1 MAVYKPSNCIPFM
14 DALDLTKPQDISC
27 ELNTSNMNIVGYKLK
42 VLDSQNTVIF
52 EGSKFTPLN
61 DKSIRSYNNTGVNGT
76 VLTLPL
82 IVTDESL
89 MNENTILF
97 KGVET
102 AGQDNSLYESY
113 KIPKKDGEDVLP
125 DKLSAI
131 NNSLYYRWYTR
142 VTYDDVSREVYDE
155 ATVNGGLYYL
165 YATYA
170 ADENAEP
177 YNKTYEQAVA
187 NEYYYC
193 ENYIEISPKPEF
205 DVAWHRFYYIN
216 SDGELK
222 LVDNETAYNNASQI
236 YAREQLFDSKKK
248 SATSWNIAKSGQNN
262 FYSLEQYHCEQNKG
276 VFAPETY
283 YTLDKYGAPK
293 LLTEETFNSAK
304 VVYVKITD
312 INYNY
317 DVVNDY
323 LYYRPLIQGD
333 YNDLKDDDIVYV
345 PRYIFVGDIEPS
357 VYYSSVL
364 RVYDK
369 NYDFVNAIESGA
381 QVPNYISVVENG
393 NYYVLPKFGKFKLI
407 TEIPFGYKE
416 MISDVNSS
424 NRYLYTLIGNGGVE
438 FDKDGKPISGFYKNI
453 EGEIITGFYNGAPN
467 QPYKW
472 QISLAQGEYDIT
484 PDKLGSKWYDMT
496 ITTGKVIGSTADRI
510 QGLYSEEIYK
520 DYYIQ
525 LHKVDSKISEMVGN
539 RVRISSYDHTFGYVY
554 PVEGGFPE
562 DVITKGINEK
572 VPNYFSIY
580 KWPNDPD
587 VVAAARKVDYVTD
600 GHSVDVDI
608 KGIKIVDGSGFSSG
622 SATDTYRKQVYNG
635 KIVASDISPSLYAAL
650 SNGEPGAWA
659 LSATTLL
666 IKDEKDKSGQ
676 YSKYNGV
683 YKMVSVDY
691 DESANHTTIQWQRT
705 AEADTVADM
714 LGRVFYI
721 SHGKMAGTNYEN
733 TLEAGDEI
741 NSTPIQ
747 FKVEQP
753 IEIYPEPDN
762 NNVGYYDGLHQDVE
776 FRKHFSP
783 IFKTTKDQIF
793 IRPFVGV
800 NAGMRFTYKNNAGCF
815 NIEDLDNKIWCITPP
830 KDEFSETAALK
841 PGDDYTITSYFKV
854 SDENPFYGYSTPT
867 IDLIIKNSTG
877 SFDSSGAEIVSDRRL
892 KVDAIY
898 SQLQNITWKNYRW
911 TLYNNTDGYVVSQTD
926 TIYTG
931 DFERE
936 FAGLENGSYYTITLE
951 VETEAGD
958 YLSVSK
964 QVLVKVGVVH
974 KIGLQSA
981 FDCGLQAIKFSF
993 IREGIITPTPQISDS
1008 ILYGEGNGTDDK
1020 TQFMKIT
1027 DNIEDRNYGVKY
1039 DFILLSSMIQEDL
1052 QGPTDNSITIN
1063 SQHILGNYF
1072 EGDIMDVIVGISE
1085 QEGRKMRQRITID
1098 AGYDTKNDNGY
1109 YIENPDR
1116 NRMFVNVYTEA
1127 YEGGGWNVKSIKGP
1141 IPVEFYNED
1150 GETPY
1155 ITDVENG
1162 LYMWR
1167 KKKPVLLAYNV
1178 DGTVK
1183 DGYDYLVISGP
1194 DSSDRNLR
1202 YLLPPTYEYNVFQ
1215 EQLNEEKYIDE
1226 SDKEKSV
1233 LNPLTKSKSWTAD
1246 DVLMQAVWVDN
1257 QVTPHKQIDND
1268 DDSYV
1273 GVLHLDKPTV
1283 WADKNSDNSSDLYWQ
1298 DFKTNSF
1305 RKQVYVNENQNHSGR
1320 QDFAMRR
1327 FTFNI
1332 TVDNLDPMISRNEM
1346 QISAKCFVKTIE
1358 DNDKVWQKGVVVYVD
1373 NTKRKAKLNGNILM
1387 IYPYD
1392 EVK

>member
-52 EGSKFTPLN
+52 EGSKFMPLN

-102 AGQDNSLYESY
+102 ANDTYSLYESY
-113 KIPKKDGEDVLP
+113 KIPEGVNVLP

-142 VTYDDVSREVYDE
+142 VTYDDVSREVYDK
-155 ATVNGGLYYL
+155 ATANGGLYYL
-165 YATYA
+165 YATYNV
-170 ADENAEP
+170 DENAEP
-177 YNKTYEQAVA
+177 YKKTYEQAVA

-205 DVAWHRFYYIN
+205 SVAWHRFYYIN
-216 SDGELK
+216 SDGKLT
-222 LVDNETAYNNASQI
+222 LVDNETAYNNASQV

-262 FYSLEQYHCEQNKG
+262 FYSLEQYHCERKNSFTEGK
-276 VFAPETY
+276 Y
-283 YTLDKYGAPK
+283 YTLDENGVPK
-293 LLTEETFNSAK
+293 LLTEETFNKAK

-323 LYYRPLIQGD
+323 LYYRPLTQD
-333 YNDLKDDDIVYV
+333 VYSNLKDEDIVYI
-345 PRYIFVGDIEPS
+345 PRYIFVGNIEPS

-364 RVYDK
+364 KVYDK
-369 NYDFVNAIESGA
+369 KYDFVNAIESGA

-393 NYYVLPKFGKFKLI
+393 NYYVSPNFGKFKLI
-407 TEIPFGYKE
+407 TEIPFGYE
-416 MISDVNSS
+416 QMINGIDNFLFVRN
-424 NRYLYTLIGNGGVE
+424 NGENLYFKKVE
-438 FDKDGKPISGFYKNI
+438 ENKN
-453 EGEIITGFYNGAPN
+453 EPITGFYNGAPN

-472 QISLAQGEYDIT
+472 QISLAQGEYDIA
-484 PDKLGSKWYDMT
+484 PNNLGSKWYDMT

-608 KGIKIVDGSGFSSG
+608 KGIKIIDGSGFSSG
-622 SATDTYRKQVYNG
+622 SDTDTYRKQVYNG

-650 SNGEPGAWA
+650 NNGELGAWA

-762 NNVGYYDGLHQDVE
+762 NNVGYYDDLHQDVE

-800 NAGMRFTYKNNAGCF
+800 NVGMRFTYKNNAGYF
-815 NIEDLDNKIWCITPP
+815 NIETLDNKIWCITPP
-830 KDEFSETAALK
+830 EKKFDETTALK

-854 SDENPFYGYSTPT
+854 SDENPFYGYNTPT

-931 DFERE
+931 GFESE

-964 QVLVKVGVVH
+964 QVLVKVGVVN
-974 KIGLQSA
+974 KIGLQSE

-1008 ILYGEGNGTDDK
+1008 ILYGEGNEIDDK

-1039 DFILLSSMIQEDL
+1039 DPILLSSMIQEDL

-1085 QEGRKMRQRITID
+1085 QEGRKIRQRITID

-1150 GETPY
+1150 GETQY
-1155 ITDVENG
+1155 ITDESEEKNG
-1162 LYMWR
+1162 LYIWR
-1167 KKKPVLLAYNV
+1167 KKKPILLAYNAN
-1178 DGTVK
+1178 GTVK
-1183 DGYDYLVISGP
+1183 DKYDYLVISGP
-1194 DSSDRNLR
+1194 DSKKRNLR

-1215 EQLNEEKYIDE
+1215 STLNEEEYDG
-1226 SDKEKSV
+1226 KSV
-1233 LNPLTKSKSWTAD
+1233 LNPLTTSSTAGK
-1246 DVLMQAVWVDN
+1246 MQAVWIDN
-1257 QVTPHKQIDND
+1257 RVTPHKQINDDDDD

-1273 GVLHLDKPTV
+1273 GVLHLDEPTV
-1283 WADKNSDNSSDLYWQ
+1283 WADKNSDNSSDLHWQ
-1298 DFKTNSF
+1298 DLKDYSF
-1305 RKQVYVNENQNHSGR
+1305 QKQVYVNENQNHSGR

-1346 QISAKCFVKTIE
+1346 QISAKCFVKEIE
-1358 DNDKVWQKGVVVYVD
+1358 DVWQKGAIVYINGTKHKATLVD
-1373 NTKRKAKLNGNILM
+1373 NVLK

>member
-1 MAVYKPSNCIPFM
+1 MAIYKPSNCIPFM

-102 AGQDNSLYESY
+102 ADQDNSLYESY
-113 KIPKKDGEDVLP
+113 DYKEDGENALP

-131 NNSLYYRWYTR
+131 NKSLYYRWYTR
-142 VTYDDVSREVYDE
+142 VTYDDVPREVYDK
-155 ATVNGGLYYL
+155 ATANGGLYYL

-170 ADENAEP
+170 VDENAEP
-177 YNKTYEQAVA
+177 YKKTYEQAVA

-205 DVAWHRFYYIN
+205 SVAWHRFYYIN
-216 SDGELK
+216 SSGKLT
-222 LVDNETAYNNASQI
+222 LVDGDDTAADDTAAYKAYKAYNSASRV

-248 SATSWNIAKSGQNN
+248 SSTSWNIAKSGQNN
-262 FYSLEQYHCEQNKG
+262 FYSLEQYHYERNANDFIAGK
-276 VFAPETY
+276 Y
-283 YTLDKYGAPK
+283 YTLEGDGTPK
-293 LLTEETFNSAK
+293 LLEDAEAFNGAK
-304 VVYVKITD
+304 AVYIKITD

-323 LYYRPLIQGD
+323 LYYRPLTQD
-333 YNDLKDDDIVYV
+333 VYSKLKDEDIVYV
-345 PRYIFVGDIEPS
+345 PRYIFIGDIEPS

-364 RVYDK
+364 NVYNK
-369 NYDFVNAIESGA
+369 KYNFVNAIESGA

-393 NYYVLPKFGKFKLI
+393 NYYVSPDFGKFKLI
-407 TEIPFGYKE
+407 TDIPFGYE
-416 MISDVNSS
+416 VMMNDTGSS
-424 NRYLYTLIGNGGVE
+424 NRYLYTLRGNGGVK
-438 FDKDGKPISGFYKNI
+438 FDKSGKLISGFYENK
-453 EGEIITGFYNGAPN
+453 EKEVITGFYNGAPN

-472 QISLAQGEYDIT
+472 QISLAQGEYDTT

-525 LHKVDSKISEMVGN
+525 LNTAPYDVDASPGSVADFMVGT
-539 RVRISSYDHTFGYVY
+539 RMRISSYDHTFGYVY
-554 PVEGGFPE
+554 PVEGSFPE
-562 DVITKGINEK
+562 KVMTDGIGGKIPE
-572 VPNYFSIY
+572 YFSIY
-580 KWPNDPD
+580 KWPNDPE
-587 VVAAARKVDYVTD
+587 VVAAGRKVDYATTQTVNQKI
-600 GHSVDVDI
+600 GEHAI
-608 KGIKIVDGSGFSSG
+608 KQNFALESG
-622 SATDTYRKQVYNG
+622 SNVYCTQIYEG
-635 KIVASDISPSLYAAL
+635 KVEEKNININLYDAQAKD
-650 SNGEPGAWA
+650 GAWA
-659 LSATTLL
+659 INATTLL
-666 IKDEKDKSGQ
+666 ICKEMDGSN
-676 YSKYNGV
+676 YSPLNGV
-683 YKMVSVDY
+683 YKMVSLDY
-691 DESANHTTIQWQRT
+691 KEADNTTTIRWQRT
-705 AEADTVADM
+705 AEADTIADM
-714 LGRVFYI
+714 LGRVYYI
-721 SHGKMAGTNYEN
+721 QYGSSAGINYEN
-733 TLEAGDEI
+733 DLGANATI
-741 NSTPIQ
+741 NSSQIQ
-747 FKVEQP
+747 FKIEKPV
-753 IEIYPEPDN
+753 EIYPEPADDN
-762 NNVGYYDGLHQDVE
+762 ADYYAKSYQDTK

-793 IRPFVGV
+793 IRPFVGI
-800 NAGMRFTYKNNAGCF
+800 NAGMRFTYKNNADYF
-815 NIEDLDNKIWCITPP
+815 NIKTLDNKIWCITPP
-830 KDEFSETAALK
+830 EKKFDETTALK
-841 PGDDYTITSYFKV
+841 PGDDYTVTSYFKV

-931 DFERE
+931 GFENE

-964 QVLVKVGVVH
+964 QVLVKVGVVN

-1008 ILYGEGNGTDDK
+1008 ILYGEGNKTDDK
-1020 TQFMKIT
+1020 TQFMRIT
-1027 DNIEDRNYGVKY
+1027 DKIEDRNYGVKY
-1039 DFILLSSMIQEDL
+1039 DSILLSSMIQEDL

-1063 SQHILGNYF
+1063 SQHILGDYF

-1085 QEGRKMRQRITID
+1085 QEGRKMRQRIAID
-1098 AGYDTKNDNGY
+1098 AGYDTENDNGY
-1109 YIENPDR
+1109 YTENSNR
-1116 NRMFVNVYTEA
+1116 NRMFVKVYTEA
-1127 YEGGGWNVKSIKGP
+1127 YEGGGWNVKSKKDP

-1150 GETPY
+1150 GKTPY
-1155 ITDVENG
+1155 IASDK
-1162 LYMWR
+1162 YIWR
-1167 KKKPVLLAYNV
+1167 KKKPVLLAYNA
-1178 DGTVK
+1178 DGTAK
-1183 DGYDYLVISGP
+1183 DDYDYLVISGP
-1194 DSSDRNLR
+1194 DPNKRNLR

-1215 EQLNEEKYIDE
+1215 DPLNEETYNG
-1226 SDKEKSV
+1226 KSV
-1233 LNPLTKSKSWTAD
+1233 LNPLTTSSTAGK
-1246 DVLMQAVWVDN
+1246 MQAVWIDN
-1257 QVTPHKQIDND
+1257 EVTPMLQK
-1268 DDSYV
+1268 DSNNKEIAGTYV
-1273 GVLHLDKPTV
+1273 GVLDLEQPTV
-1283 WADKNSDNSSDLYWQ
+1283 WADTNSTNDVLHWQDKKDNSFQ
-1298 DFKTNSF
+1298 
-1305 RKQVYVNENQNHSGR
+1305 KQVYVNENQNHSGR
-1320 QDFAMRR
+1320 QDFATRR

-1346 QISAKCFVKTIE
+1346 QISAKCFVKEI
-1358 DNDKVWQKGVVVYVD
+1358 DVVYIND
-1373 NTKRKAKLNGNILM
+1373 TKHKAKLNGDVLM
-1387 IYPYD
+1387 IYPY
-1392 EVK
+1392 

>member
-97 KGVET
+97 NGVET
-102 AGQDNSLYESY
+102 AGQDNSLYNDY
-113 KIPKKDGEDVLP
+113 KEDGENALP

-131 NNSLYYRWYTR
+131 NKSLYYRWYTR
-142 VTYDDVSREVYDE
+142 VTYDDVPREVYDK
-155 ATVNGGLYYL
+155 ATANGGLYYL
-165 YATYA
+165 YATYKV
-170 ADENAEP
+170 DENAEP
-177 YNKTYEQAVA
+177 YKKTYEQAVA

-205 DVAWHRFYYIN
+205 KVAWRRFYYIS
-216 SDGELK
+216 SDGKLT
-222 LVDNETAYNNASQI
+222 LVDGDDDTAYNSASRV
-236 YAREQLFDSKKK
+236 YVREQLFDSKEK
-248 SATSWNIAKSGQNN
+248 SSTSWNIAKSGQNN
-262 FYSLEQYHCEQNKG
+262 FYSLEQYHYEQNKG
-276 VFAPETY
+276 TFASGKY
-283 YTLDKYGAPK
+283 YELVENGVPK
-293 LLTEETFNSAK
+293 LLEDVEAFKAAK
-304 VVYVKITD
+304 AIYTQITD

-323 LYYRPLIQGD
+323 LYYRPLLTQED
-333 YNDLKDDDIVYV
+333 YNNFKGDVVYV
-345 PRYIFVGDIEPS
+345 PRYIFIGDIEPS

-364 RVYDK
+364 KVYDK

-381 QVPNYISVVENG
+381 QVPNYINVVENG
-393 NYYVLPKFGKFKLI
+393 NYYVSPDFGKFKLI
-407 TEIPFGYKE
+407 TEIPFGYKQ
-416 MISDVNSS
+416 MTSNISCNFLFVRNSG
-424 NRYLYTLIGNGGVE
+424 NKLYFKKGDGN
-438 FDKDGKPISGFYKNI
+438 KN
-453 EGEIITGFYNGAPN
+453 EPITGFYNGAPN

-472 QISLAQGEYDIT
+472 QILLAQGEYDVE
-484 PDKLGSKWYDMT
+484 PNNLGSKWYDMT
-496 ITTGKVIGSTADRI
+496 ITTGKVIGSIADRI

-525 LHKVDSKISEMVGN
+525 LHKVDSGTSEMVGN

-600 GHSVDVDI
+600 DHSVDVDI
-608 KGIKIVDGSGFSSG
+608 KGIKIIDGSGFSSG

-762 NNVGYYDGLHQDVE
+762 NNVGYYDNLHQDVE

-800 NAGMRFTYKNNAGCF
+800 NVGMRFTYKNNADYF
-815 NIEDLDNKIWCITPP
+815 NIETLDNKIWCITPP
-830 KDEFSETAALK
+830 KKKFDETSALK

-892 KVDAIY
+892 KIDAIY

-931 DFERE
+931 GFESE

-964 QVLVKVGVVH
+964 QVLVKVGVVNN
-974 KIGLQSA
+974 IALQSE

-1008 ILYGEGNGTDDK
+1008 ILYGEGNETDDK

-1039 DFILLSSMIQEDL
+1039 DSILLSSMVQEDL
-1052 QGPTDNSITIN
+1052 QGPADNSITIN

-1085 QEGRKMRQRITID
+1085 QEGRKIRQRITID
-1098 AGYDTKNDNGY
+1098 TGYDTKNIDGY

-1116 NRMFVNVYTEA
+1116 NCMFVYVYTEA

-1141 IPVEFYNED
+1141 VSVSFYNKD
-1150 GETPY
+1150 GAPY
-1155 ITDVENG
+1155 ITDNE
-1162 LYMWR
+1162 YIWRR
-1167 KKKPVLLAYNV
+1167 KKDVLLAYIAE
-1178 DGTVK
+1178 GTESTISN
-1183 DGYDYLVISGP
+1183 DYDYLVISGP
-1194 DSSDRNLR
+1194 DSNKRNLR

-1215 EQLNEEKYIDE
+1215 ETLNEETYKD
-1226 SDKEKSV
+1226 KSV
-1233 LNPLTKSKSWTAD
+1233 LNPLTTSSTAGS
-1246 DVLMQAVWVDN
+1246 MQAVW
-1257 QVTPHKQIDND
+1257 IDNKVTTTLQKK
-1268 DDSYV
+1268 SNGEEIANTWV
-1273 GVLHLDKPTV
+1273 GVLHLDEPTV
-1283 WADKNSDNSSDLYWQ
+1283 WADKDSTNKTDLHWQ
-1298 DFKTNSF
+1298 DLKTNSF
-1305 RKQVYVNENQNHSGR
+1305 QKQVYVNENQNHSGR
-1320 QDFAMRR
+1320 QDFATRR

-1332 TVDNLDPMISRNEM
+1332 TVDNLDPTISRNEM
-1346 QISAKCFVKTIE
+1346 QISAKCFVEEIE
-1358 DNDKVWQKGVVVYVD
+1358 NNNKVWQEGVVVYVD
-1373 NTKRKAKLNGNILM
+1373 GTKRKAKLNGDVLM
-1387 IYPYD
+1387 VYPYD
-1392 EVK
+1392 EVE

>member
-42 VLDSQNTVIF
+42 ILDSQNTVIF

-61 DKSIRSYNNTGVNGT
+61 DKSIRSYNNTGINGT

-102 AGQDNSLYESY
+102 ADQDNSLYDSY
-113 KIPKKDGEDVLP
+113 KIPQKDGKDVLP

-142 VTYDDVSREVYDE
+142 VTYDDVSREVYDK
-155 ATVNGGLYYL
+155 ATANGGLYYL
-165 YATYA
+165 YTTYA
-170 ADENAEP
+170 VDENAEP
-177 YNKTYEQAVA
+177 YKKTYEQAVA

-205 DVAWHRFYYIN
+205 SVAWHRFYYIN
-216 SDGELK
+216 SSGKLT
-222 LVDNETAYNNASQI
+222 LVDGDDAAADDTAAYKAYKAYNNASRV
-236 YAREQLFDSKKK
+236 YAREQFFDSKEKG
-248 SATSWNIAKSGQNN
+248 STSWNIAKSGQNN
-262 FYSLEQYHCEQNKG
+262 FYSLEQYHYEQNKG
-276 VFAPETY
+276 DFALGKY
-283 YTLDKYGAPK
+283 YELVGNGVPK
-293 LLTEETFNSAK
+293 LLEGAEAFEAAK
-304 VVYVKITD
+304 AVYTKITD

-323 LYYRPLIQGD
+323 LYYRPLTQDVYSG
-333 YNDLKDDDIVYV
+333 LKDEDIVYV
-345 PRYIFVGDIEPS
+345 PRYIFIGDIEPS

-364 RVYDK
+364 NVYNK
-369 NYDFVNAIESGA
+369 KYGFVNAIESGA

-393 NYYVLPKFGKFKLI
+393 NYYVSPDFGKFKLI
-407 TEIPFGYKE
+407 TEIPFGYEE
-416 MISDVNSS
+416 MMSGTDPKFLFVRKSGDG
-424 NRYLYTLIGNGGVE
+424 LYFKKVE
-438 FDKDGKPISGFYKNI
+438 ENKN
-453 EGEIITGFYNGAPN
+453 EPITGFYNGAPN

-472 QISLAQGEYDIT
+472 QISLAQGEYDVT
-484 PDKLGSKWYDMT
+484 PDNLGSKWYDMT
-496 ITTGKVIGSTADRI
+496 VTTGKVIGSTADRI

-525 LHKVDSKISEMVGN
+525 LHKVDPKTSEMVGN

-562 DVITKGINEK
+562 DVITKGINK
-572 VPNYFSIY
+572 SVPNYFSIY

-608 KGIKIVDGSGFSSG
+608 RGIKIVDGSGFSSG

-659 LSATTLL
+659 LGATTLL
-666 IKDEKDKSGQ
+666 IKDEREADGQ

-683 YKMVSVDY
+683 YKMVSINY
-691 DESANHTTIQWQRT
+691 DETTNKTTIQWQRT

-714 LGRVFYI
+714 LGRVFFI

-733 TLEAGDEI
+733 TLEAGAEI

-762 NNVGYYDGLHQDVE
+762 NNVGYYDKSHQDVE

-800 NAGMRFTYKNNAGCF
+800 NAGMRFTYKNNAGYF
-815 NIEDLDNKIWCITPP
+815 NIKTLDNKIWCITPP
-830 KDEFSETAALK
+830 KDEFGETTALK
-841 PGDDYTITSYFKV
+841 PGDDYAVTSYFKV
-854 SDENPFYGYSTPT
+854 SDENPFYGYNTPT

-911 TLYNNTDGYVVSQTD
+911 ALYNNTDGYVVSQTD

-931 DFERE
+931 GFENE

-964 QVLVKVGVVH
+964 QVLVKVGVVN

-1008 ILYGEGNGTDDK
+1008 VLYGEGNETDDK
-1020 TQFMKIT
+1020 TQFMRIT
-1027 DNIEDRNYGVKY
+1027 DKIEDRNYGVKY
-1039 DFILLSSMIQEDL
+1039 DSILLSSMIQENL

-1063 SQHILGNYF
+1063 SQHILGDYF

-1085 QEGRKMRQRITID
+1085 QEGRKMRQRIAID
-1098 AGYDTKNDNGY
+1098 AGYDTKNENGY
-1109 YIENPDR
+1109 YTENPDR

-1150 GETPY
+1150 GKTPY
-1155 ITDVENG
+1155 IASDK
-1162 LYMWR
+1162 YIWR
-1167 KKKPVLLAYNV
+1167 KKKPVLLAYNA
-1178 DGTVK
+1178 DGTAK
-1183 DGYDYLVISGP
+1183 DDYDYLVISGP
-1194 DSSDRNLR
+1194 NSDKRNLR

-1215 EQLNEEKYIDE
+1215 EQLNEEKYDG
-1226 SDKEKSV
+1226 KSV
-1233 LNPLTKSKSWTAD
+1233 LNPLTTTKSWTKD
-1246 DVLMQAVWVDN
+1246 DVLMQAVWIDN
-1257 QVTPHKQIDND
+1257 EVTPDQQD
-1268 DDSYV
+1268 DGSWV
-1273 GVLHLDKPTV
+1273 GVLDLDQPTV
-1283 WADKNSDNSSDLYWQ
+1283 WADKDSTNKSDLYWQ

-1305 RKQVYVNENQNHSGR
+1305 QKQVYVNENQNYSGR
-1320 QDFAMRR
+1320 QDFATRC

-1346 QISAKCFVKTIE
+1346 QISAKCFVKEIE
-1358 DNDKVWQKGVVVYVD
+1358 DVWQKDAVVYI
-1373 NTKRKAKLNGNILM
+1373 NGTRHKAKLNGDVLM
-1387 IYPYD
+1387 IYPY
-1392 EVK
+1392 

>member
-97 KGVET
+97 NGVET
-102 AGQDNSLYESY
+102 ADQDNSLYESY
-113 KIPKKDGEDVLP
+113 DYKEDGKDVIP

-131 NNSLYYRWYTR
+131 NKSLYYRWYTR

-155 ATVNGGLYYL
+155 ATANGGLYYL
-165 YATYA
+165 YATYGVD
-170 ADENAEP
+170 ADAEP

-205 DVAWHRFYYIN
+205 KVAWRRFYYIN
-216 SDGELK
+216 SDGKLT
-222 LVDNETAYNNASQI
+222 LVDGDDDTVYNSASRV

-248 SATSWNIAKSGQNN
+248 SSTSWNIARSGQNN
-262 FYSLEQYHCEQNKG
+262 FYSLEQYHYERNANGFTAGK
-276 VFAPETY
+276 Y
-283 YTLDKYGAPK
+283 YTLDEKGVPTPLKDITA
-293 LLTEETFNSAK
+293 FNKATA
-304 VVYVKITD
+304 VYTQITD

-323 LYYRPLIQGD
+323 LYYRELDQTGYNNLVGD
-333 YNDLKDDDIVYV
+333 DAIVYV

-369 NYDFVNAIESGA
+369 KYDFVNAIESGA

-393 NYYVLPKFGKFKLI
+393 NYYVSPNFGKFKLI

-416 MISDVNSS
+416 MMSDTGFN
-424 NRYLYTLIGNGGVE
+424 YLFVRNNGDNLYFKKVE
-438 FDKDGKPISGFYKNI
+438 ENEIKP
-453 EGEIITGFYNGAPN
+453 ITGFYNGSPN

-525 LHKVDSKISEMVGN
+525 LNTAPYDVNASPESVADFMVGT
-539 RVRISSYDHTFGYVY
+539 RMRISSYDHTFGYVY
-554 PVEGGFPE
+554 PVEGSFPE
-562 DVITKGINEK
+562 NIITDGIGTK
-572 VPNYFSIY
+572 KPMYFSVY
-580 KWPNDPD
+580 KWPNDPE
-587 VVAAARKVDYVTD
+587 VVAAGRKVDYAATQTVNQKIDT
-600 GHSVDVDI
+600 HTI
-608 KGIKIVDGSGFSSG
+608 KQNFALESG
-622 SATDTYRKQVYNG
+622 SNVYCTQIYEG
-635 KIVASDISPSLYAAL
+635 KVEEKDININLYDAQAKD
-650 SNGEPGAWA
+650 GAWA
-659 LSATTLL
+659 INATTLL
-666 IKDEKDKSGQ
+666 ICKEMDGSN
-676 YSKYNGV
+676 YSPLNGV
-683 YKMVSVDY
+683 YKMVSLDY
-691 DESANHTTIQWQRT
+691 KEADNATTIRWQRT
-705 AEADTVADM
+705 AEADTIADM
-714 LGRVFYI
+714 LGRVYYI
-721 SHGKMAGTNYEN
+721 QYGSSAGINYEN
-733 TLEAGDEI
+733 DLGANATI
-741 NSTPIQ
+741 NSSPIQ
-747 FKVEQP
+747 FKIEKPV
-753 IEIYPEPDN
+753 EIYPEPANDN
-762 NNVGYYDGLHQDVE
+762 VDYYDTNHQDIKY
-776 FRKHFSP
+776 RKHFSP

-800 NAGMRFTYKNNAGCF
+800 NAGMRFTYKNNAGYF
-815 NIEDLDNKIWCITPP
+815 NIKTLDNKIWCITPP
-830 KDEFSETAALK
+830 KNKFDETSALK

-931 DFERE
+931 GFENE

-964 QVLVKVGVVH
+964 QVLVKVGVVN
-974 KIGLQSA
+974 KICLQSE

-1008 ILYGEGNGTDDK
+1008 ILYGEGNKTDDK
-1020 TQFMKIT
+1020 TQFVKIT

-1039 DFILLSSMIQEDL
+1039 DSILLSSMIQEDL

-1085 QEGRKMRQRITID
+1085 QEGRKIRQRITID
-1098 AGYDTKNDNGY
+1098 VGYDTKNDNGY

-1141 IPVEFYNED
+1141 VSIEFYNENGKD
-1150 GETPY
+1150 PY

-1167 KKKPVLLAYNV
+1167 KKKPVLLAYNAS
-1178 DGTVK
+1178 GTA
-1183 DGYDYLVISGP
+1183 DDDYDYLVISGP
-1194 DSSDRNLR
+1194 DSNKRNLR
-1202 YLLPPTYEYNVFQ
+1202 YLLPPTYEYSVFQ
-1215 EQLNEEKYIDE
+1215 KSFNEETYNGKT
-1226 SDKEKSV
+1226 V
-1233 LNPLTKSKSWTAD
+1233 LNPLTKLEKSTTESESTSNNF
-1246 DVLMQAVWVDN
+1246 MPTVWVDN
-1257 QVTPHKQIDND
+1257 EVTPWEQADG
-1268 DDSYV
+1268 SYV
-1273 GVLHLDKPTV
+1273 GVLHLDQPTV
-1283 WADKNSDNSSDLYWQ
+1283 WADKNSANSDLCWQ
-1298 DFKTNSF
+1298 DQKKNSF
-1305 RKQVYVNENQNHSGR
+1305 QKQVYVNENQNHSGR
-1320 QDFAMRR
+1320 QDFATRR

-1346 QISAKCFVKTIE
+1346 QISAKCFVEEIE
-1358 DNDKVWQKGVVVYVD
+1358 DNDKVWQEGVVVYVD
-1373 NTKRKAKLNGNILM
+1373 NTKHKAKLNDGVLM

>member
-42 VLDSQNTVIF
+42 ILDSQNTVIF

-82 IVTDESL
+82 IVTDKNL

-102 AGQDNSLYESY
+102 ADQDNSLYKSY
-113 KIPKKDGEDVLP
+113 DYKEDGENALP

-131 NNSLYYRWYTR
+131 NKSLYYRWYTR
-142 VTYDDVSREVYDE
+142 VTYDDVPREVYDK
-155 ATVNGGLYYL
+155 ATANGGLYYL
-165 YATYA
+165 YATYV

-177 YNKTYEQAVA
+177 YKKTYEQAVA

-205 DVAWHRFYYIN
+205 DVAWHRFYYIAEKT
-216 SDGELK
+216 GLT
-222 LVDNETAYNNASQI
+222 LVNDKNAYESASRI

-248 SATSWNIAKSGQNN
+248 SSTSWNIAKLGQNN
-262 FYSLEQYHCEQNKG
+262 FYSLEQYHCEQKKG
-276 VFAPETY
+276 VFTEETY
-283 YTLDKYGAPK
+283 YILDEKGVPY
-293 LLTEETFNSAK
+293 LLKNTAEDEETFNNAK

-323 LYYRPLIQGD
+323 LYYRPLLTQTD
-333 YNDLKDDDIVYV
+333 YNNFKGDVVYV
-345 PRYIFVGDIEPS
+345 PRYIFIGDIEPS

-364 RVYDK
+364 NVYNK
-369 NYDFVNAIESGA
+369 KYNFVNAIESGA

-393 NYYVLPKFGKFKLI
+393 NYYVSPDFGKFKLI
-407 TEIPFGYKE
+407 TEIPFGYEE
-416 MISDVNSS
+416 MMSGTDPKFLFVRKSGDG
-424 NRYLYTLIGNGGVE
+424 LYFKKVE
-438 FDKDGKPISGFYKNI
+438 ENKN
-453 EGEIITGFYNGAPN
+453 EPITGFYNGSPN

-472 QISLAQGEYDIT
+472 QISLAQGEYDTT

-525 LHKVDSKISEMVGN
+525 LNTAPYDVDASPGSVADFMVGT
-539 RVRISSYDHTFGYVY
+539 RMRISSYDHTFGYVY
-554 PVEGGFPE
+554 PVEGSFPE
-562 DVITKGINEK
+562 KVMTDGIGGKIPE
-572 VPNYFSIY
+572 YFSIY
-580 KWPNDPD
+580 KWPNDPE
-587 VVAAARKVDYVTD
+587 VVAAGRKVDYATTQTVNQKI
-600 GHSVDVDI
+600 GEHAI
-608 KGIKIVDGSGFSSG
+608 KQNFALESG
-622 SATDTYRKQVYNG
+622 SNVYCTQIYEG
-635 KIVASDISPSLYAAL
+635 KVEEKNININLYDAQAKD
-650 SNGEPGAWA
+650 GAWA
-659 LSATTLL
+659 INATTLL
-666 IKDEKDKSGQ
+666 ICKEMDGSN
-676 YSKYNGV
+676 YSPLNGV
-683 YKMVSVDY
+683 YKMVSLDY
-691 DESANHTTIQWQRT
+691 KEADNATTIRWQRT
-705 AEADTVADM
+705 AEADTIADM
-714 LGRVFYI
+714 LGRVYYI
-721 SHGKMAGTNYEN
+721 QYGSSAGINYEN
-733 TLEAGDEI
+733 NLGANATI

-753 IEIYPEPDN
+753 IEIYPKPDN
-762 NNVGYYDGLHQDVE
+762 NNVGYYDESHQDVE

-800 NAGMRFTYKNNAGCF
+800 NAGMRFTYKDNAGYGYF
-815 NIEDLDNKIWCITPP
+815 NIEKMDNKIWCIKPP
-830 KDEFSETAALK
+830 EKKFDETTALNH
-841 PGDDYTITSYFKV
+841 GDDYTVTSYFKV

-911 TLYNNTDGYVVSQTD
+911 TLYNNTDGYVISQTD

-931 DFERE
+931 GFENE
-936 FAGLENGSYYTITLE
+936 FTGLENGSYYTITLE

-964 QVLVKVGVVH
+964 QVLVKVGVVN

-1008 ILYGEGNGTDDK
+1008 ILYGEGNKTDDK
-1020 TQFMKIT
+1020 TQFMRIT
-1027 DNIEDRNYGVKY
+1027 DKIEDRNYGVKY
-1039 DFILLSSMIQEDL
+1039 DSILLSSMIREDL

-1063 SQHILGNYF
+1063 SQHILGDYF

-1085 QEGRKMRQRITID
+1085 QEGRKMRQRIAID
-1098 AGYDTKNDNGY
+1098 AGYDIKNDNGY
-1109 YIENPDR
+1109 YSENPDR

-1127 YEGGGWNVKSIKGP
+1127 YEGGGWNVKSTKGP
-1141 IPVEFYNED
+1141 IPVEFYNEEN
-1150 GETPY
+1150 GKAY

-1167 KKKPVLLAYNV
+1167 KKKPVLLAYNA
-1178 DGTVK
+1178 DGIAK

-1194 DSSDRNLR
+1194 DSKDHNLR
-1202 YLLPPTYEYNVFQ
+1202 YLIPPTYEYNVFQ
-1215 EQLNEEKYIDE
+1215 STLNEETYNG
-1226 SDKEKSV
+1226 KSV
-1233 LNPLTKSKSWTAD
+1233 LNPLTTSSTAGK
-1246 DVLMQAVWVDN
+1246 MQAVWIDN
-1257 QVTPHKQIDND
+1257 QVTPHKQIDSD

-1273 GVLHLDKPTV
+1273 GVLHLDEPTV
-1283 WADKNSDNSSDLYWQ
+1283 WADKNSDNSSDLHWQ
-1298 DFKTNSF
+1298 DLKDYSF
-1305 RKQVYVNENQNHSGR
+1305 QKQVYVNENQNHSGR
-1320 QDFAMRR
+1320 QDFATRR

-1346 QISAKCFVKTIE
+1346 QISAKCFVKEIE
-1358 DNDKVWQKGVVVYVD
+1358 VWQKDAVVYINDTRHKATLVD
-1373 NTKRKAKLNGNILM
+1373 NVLK
-1387 IYPYD
+1387 IYPY
-1392 EVK
+1392 

>member
-27 ELNTSNMNIVGYKLK
+27 ELNTSNMNIVGYKLR

-89 MNENTILF
+89 MNENTVLF

-102 AGQDNSLYESY
+102 AGQDNSLYENY
-113 KIPKKDGEDVLP
+113 KIPQKDGKDVLP

-155 ATVNGGLYYL
+155 ATANGGLYYL
-165 YATYA
+165 YTTYA

-216 SDGELK
+216 SDEELK
-222 LVDNETAYNNASQI
+222 LVDGNEDTDDAAYNAYNNASRV
-236 YAREQLFDSKKK
+236 YAREQLFNSKKK
-248 SATSWNIAKSGQNN
+248 SSTSWNIAKSGQNN

-276 VFAPETY
+276 VFATERYYALNEKGVPE
-283 YTLDKYGAPK
+283 
-293 LLTEETFNSAK
+293 LLTEETFNKAK

-323 LYYRPLIQGD
+323 LYYRPLTQGD

-393 NYYVLPKFGKFKLI
+393 NYYVSPNFGKFKLI

-416 MISDVNSS
+416 MVNDTGSS
-424 NRYLYTLIGNGGVE
+424 NRYLYTLRGNGGVE
-438 FDKDGKPISGFYKNI
+438 FDEKSGKPISGFYENI
-453 EGEIITGFYNGAPN
+453 KKEIITGFYNGAPN

-472 QISLAQGEYDIT
+472 QISLAQGEYDVT
-484 PDKLGSKWYDMT
+484 PNNLGSKWYDMT

-525 LHKVDSKISEMVGN
+525 LNTAPYDVDSSPESVANLMVGT
-539 RVRISSYDHTFGYVY
+539 RMRISSYDHTFGYVY
-554 PVEGGFPE
+554 PVEGSFPE
-562 DVITKGINEK
+562 NIITDGIGTK
-572 VPNYFSIY
+572 KPLYFSIY
-580 KWPNDPD
+580 KWPNDPE
-587 VVAAARKVDYVTD
+587 VVAAGRKVDYAATQTVNQKI
-600 GHSVDVDI
+600 GEHAI
-608 KGIKIVDGSGFSSG
+608 KQNFALESG
-622 SATDTYRKQVYNG
+622 SNVYCTQIYEG
-635 KIVASDISPSLYAAL
+635 KVEEKDININLYDAQAKD
-650 SNGEPGAWA
+650 GAWA
-659 LSATTLL
+659 INATTLL
-666 IKDEKDKSGQ
+666 ICKEMDGSN
-676 YSKYNGV
+676 YSPLNGV
-683 YKMVSVDY
+683 YKMVSLDY
-691 DESANHTTIQWQRT
+691 KEADNATTIRWQRT
-705 AEADTVADM
+705 AEADTIADM
-714 LGRVFYI
+714 LGRVYYI
-721 SHGKMAGTNYEN
+721 QYGSSAGINYEN
-733 TLEAGDEI
+733 DLGANATI
-741 NSTPIQ
+741 NSSPIQ
-747 FKVEQP
+747 FKIEKPV
-753 IEIYPEPDN
+753 EIYPEPADDN
-762 NNVGYYDGLHQDVE
+762 VDYYTKSYQDIKY
-776 FRKHFSP
+776 RKHFSP

-800 NAGMRFTYKNNAGCF
+800 NAGMRFTYKNNAGYF
-815 NIEDLDNKIWCITPP
+815 NIETLDNKIWCITPP
-830 KDEFSETAALK
+830 EKKFDETTALK

-854 SDENPFYGYSTPT
+854 SDENPFYGYNTPT

-931 DFERE
+931 SFKSE

-958 YLSVSK
+958 YLSSSK

-1008 ILYGEGNGTDDK
+1008 ILYGEGNETDDK

-1039 DFILLSSMIQEDL
+1039 DSILLSSMIQEDL

-1085 QEGRKMRQRITID
+1085 QEGRKIRQRITID
-1098 AGYDTKNDNGY
+1098 TGYDTKNDNGY

-1150 GETPY
+1150 GAAY

-1167 KKKPVLLAYNV
+1167 KKKTVLLAYNA
-1178 DGTVK
+1178 DGTAK
-1183 DGYDYLVISGP
+1183 DDYDYLVISGP
-1194 DSSDRNLR
+1194 DSNDRNLR

-1215 EQLNEEKYIDE
+1215 DTLNEETYNGN
-1226 SDKEKSV
+1226 SV
-1233 LNPLTKSKSWTAD
+1233 LNSLTKSSTAGA
-1246 DVLMQAVWVDN
+1246 MPTVWVDN
-1257 QVTPHKQIDND
+1257 KVTPHKQND
-1268 DDSYV
+1268 GSYV
-1273 GVLHLDKPTV
+1273 GVLHLDRPTV
-1283 WADKNSDNSSDLYWQ
+1283 WADKDSTASTDLHWQDQKDNSFQ
-1298 DFKTNSF
+1298 
-1305 RKQVYVNENQNHSGR
+1305 KQVYVNENQNHSGR
-1320 QDFAMRR
+1320 QDFATHR

-1332 TVDNLDPMISRNEM
+1332 TVDNLDPMISQNEM
-1346 QISAKCFVKTIE
+1346 QISAKCFVEEIE
-1358 DNDKVWQKGVVVYVD
+1358 DNNGVWQEGVVVYVN
-1373 NTKRKAKLNGNILM
+1373 NTKHKAKLNGDVLM

-1392 EVK
+1392 EVE

>member
-113 KIPKKDGEDVLP
+113 KIPQKDGKDVLP

-155 ATVNGGLYYL
+155 ATANGGLYYL

-170 ADENAEP
+170 VDENAEP
-177 YNKTYEQAVA
+177 YKKTYEQAVA

-205 DVAWHRFYYIN
+205 SVAWHRFYYID

-222 LVDNETAYNNASQI
+222 LVDGNDDANDTAYKAYNKASRV

-248 SATSWNIAKSGQNN
+248 SSTSWNIAKSGQNN
-262 FYSLEQYHCEQNKG
+262 FYSLEQYHYERNANDFITGK
-276 VFAPETY
+276 Y
-283 YTLDKYGAPK
+283 YTLDGNGVPT
-293 LLTEETFNSAK
+293 LLKDVEAFKAAK
-304 VVYVKITD
+304 AVYTQITD

-323 LYYRPLIQGD
+323 LYYRPLLTQED
-333 YNDLKDDDIVYV
+333 YNNFKGDVVYI

-364 RVYDK
+364 RVYNK
-369 NYDFVNAIESGA
+369 EYNFVNAIESGA

-393 NYYVLPKFGKFKLI
+393 NYYVSPNFGKFKLI
-407 TEIPFGYKE
+407 TDIPFGYKV
-416 MISDVNSS
+416 MILDANSS
-424 NRYLYTLIGNGGVE
+424 NRYLYTLISNGGVR
-438 FDKDGKPISGFYKNI
+438 FDEGGKPISGFYKNKKK
-453 EGEIITGFYNGAPN
+453 EIITGFYNGAPN

-472 QISLAQGEYDIT
+472 QISLAQGEYDVI
-484 PDKLGSKWYDMT
+484 PDNLGSKWYDMI

-525 LHKVDSKISEMVGN
+525 LHKVGSGTSEMVGN

-562 DVITKGINEK
+562 DVITKGINER

-676 YSKYNGV
+676 HSKYNGV

-721 SHGKMAGTNYEN
+721 SHGKKAGTNYEN

-741 NSTPIQ
+741 NSSPIE
-747 FKVEQP
+747 FKVEEP

-762 NNVGYYDGLHQDVE
+762 NNVGYYDKLHQDVE

-800 NAGMRFTYKNNAGCF
+800 NAGMRFTYKNNAGYF
-815 NIEDLDNKIWCITPP
+815 NIEALDNKIWCITPP
-830 KDEFSETAALK
+830 EKKFNETTALN
-841 PGDDYTITSYFKV
+841 PGDDYTVTSYFKV

-911 TLYNNTDGYVVSQTD
+911 TLYNNTDGYVVFQTD

-931 DFERE
+931 GFENE

-951 VETEAGD
+951 VETEVGD

-964 QVLVKVGVVH
+964 QVLVKVGVVN

-1008 ILYGEGNGTDDK
+1008 LLYGEGKDGEDQ
-1020 TQFMKIT
+1020 TQFMRIT
-1027 DNIEDRNYGVKY
+1027 DKIEDRNYGVKY
-1039 DFILLSSMIQEDL
+1039 NSILLSSMIQEDL

-1109 YIENPDR
+1109 YIENPNR

-1141 IPVEFYNED
+1141 IPVEFYNEN
-1150 GETPY
+1150 GEDPY

-1167 KKKPVLLAYNV
+1167 KKKTVLLAYNA

-1183 DGYDYLVISGP
+1183 DDYDYLVISGP
-1194 DSSDRNLR
+1194 DSKDRNLR

-1215 EQLNEEKYIDE
+1215 STLNEEKYDG
-1226 SDKEKSV
+1226 KSV
-1233 LNPLTKSKSWTAD
+1233 LNPLTTSSTAGK
-1246 DVLMQAVWVDN
+1246 MQAVWIDN
-1257 QVTPHKQIDND
+1257 QVTPHKQIDSD

-1273 GVLHLDKPTV
+1273 GVLHLDEPTV
-1283 WADKNSDNSSDLYWQ
+1283 WADKNSDNSSDLHWQ
-1298 DFKTNSF
+1298 DLKDYSF
-1305 RKQVYVNENQNHSGR
+1305 QKQVYVNENQNHSGR
-1320 QDFAMRR
+1320 QDFATRR

-1346 QISAKCFVKTIE
+1346 QISAKCFVKEIE
-1358 DNDKVWQKGVVVYVD
+1358 DVWQKGAVVYI
-1373 NTKRKAKLNGNILM
+1373 NGNRHKAKLNGDVLM
-1387 IYPYD
+1387 IYPY
-1392 EVK
+1392 

>member
-61 DKSIRSYNNTGVNGT
+61 DKSIRSYNNTGINGT

-97 KGVET
+97 NGVET
-102 AGQDNSLYESY
+102 ADGTYSLYKSY
-113 KIPKKDGEDVLP
+113 KIPQKDGKDVLP

-155 ATVNGGLYYL
+155 ATANGGLYYL

-170 ADENAEP
+170 VDENAKP
-177 YNKTYEQAVA
+177 YKKTYEQAVA

-205 DVAWHRFYYIN
+205 SVAWHRFYYIDSTN
-216 SDGELK
+216 GLT
-222 LVDNETAYNNASQI
+222 LVDNESDYNSASRV

-248 SATSWNIAKSGQNN
+248 SSTSWNIAKSGQNN
-262 FYSLEQYHCEQNKG
+262 FYSLEQYHYEQNKG
-276 VFAPETY
+276 DFAPEKY
-283 YTLDKYGAPK
+283 YTLNEKGVPK
-293 LLTEETFNSAK
+293 LLTEETFNDTK
-304 VVYVKITD
+304 VVYIKITD

-323 LYYRPLIQGD
+323 LYYRPLLTQED
-333 YNDLKDDDIVYV
+333 YNNFKGDIVYV

-369 NYDFVNAIESGA
+369 KYDFVNAIESGA

-393 NYYVLPKFGKFKLI
+393 NYYVSPNFGKFKLI
-407 TEIPFGYKE
+407 TDIPFGYKV
-416 MISDVNSS
+416 MMNDTGSP
-424 NRYLYTLIGNGGVE
+424 NRYLYTLRGNGGVE
-438 FDKDGKPISGFYKNI
+438 FDKSGKLISGFYKNI
-453 EGEIITGFYNGAPN
+453 KKEIITGFYNGAPN

-472 QISLAQGEYDIT
+472 QISLAQGEYDIA
-484 PDKLGSKWYDMT
+484 PDNLGSKWYDMT

-525 LHKVDSKISEMVGN
+525 LNTAPYDVDASPGSVADFMVGT
-539 RVRISSYDHTFGYVY
+539 RMRISSYDHTFGYVY
-554 PVEGGFPE
+554 PVEGSFPE
-562 DVITKGINEK
+562 KVMTDGIGGKIPE
-572 VPNYFSIY
+572 YFSIY
-580 KWPNDPD
+580 KWPNDPE
-587 VVAAARKVDYVTD
+587 VVAAGRKVDYATTQTVNQKID
-600 GHSVDVDI
+600 EHAI
-608 KGIKIVDGSGFSSG
+608 KQNFALESG
-622 SATDTYRKQVYNG
+622 SNVYCTQIYEG
-635 KIVASDISPSLYAAL
+635 KVEEKNININLYDAQAKD
-650 SNGEPGAWA
+650 GAWA
-659 LSATTLL
+659 INATTLL
-666 IKDEKDKSGQ
+666 ICKEMDGSN
-676 YSKYNGV
+676 YSPLNGV
-683 YKMVSVDY
+683 YKMVSLDY
-691 DESANHTTIQWQRT
+691 KEADNATTIRWQRT
-705 AEADTVADM
+705 AEADTIADM
-714 LGRVFYI
+714 LGRVYYI
-721 SHGKMAGTNYEN
+721 QYGSSAGINYEN
-733 TLEAGDEI
+733 DLGANATI
-741 NSTPIQ
+741 NSSPIQ
-747 FKVEQP
+747 FKIEKPV
-753 IEIYPEPDN
+753 EIYPEPADDN
-762 NNVGYYDGLHQDVE
+762 ADYYAKSYRDIKY
-776 FRKHFSP
+776 RKHFSP

-800 NAGMRFTYKNNAGCF
+800 NAGMRFAYKNNAGYF
-815 NIEDLDNKIWCITPP
+815 NIEKMDNKIWCITPP
-830 KDEFSETAALK
+830 EKKFSETTALK
-841 PGDDYTITSYFKV
+841 PGDDYTVTSYFKV
-854 SDENPFYGYSTPT
+854 SDENPFYGYNTPT

-931 DFERE
+931 GFENE

-974 KIGLQSA
+974 NIKLQSA

-1008 ILYGEGNGTDDK
+1008 LLYGEGKDGEDQ
-1020 TQFMKIT
+1020 TQFMRIT
-1027 DNIEDRNYGVKY
+1027 DKIEDRNYGVKY
-1039 DFILLSSMIQEDL
+1039 NSILLSSMIQKDL

-1141 IPVEFYNED
+1141 IPVEFYNEK
-1150 GETPY
+1150 GKTY

-1167 KKKPVLLAYNV
+1167 KKKTVLLAYNV
-1178 DGTVK
+1178 DGTAK
-1183 DGYDYLVISGP
+1183 DDYDYLVISGP
-1194 DSSDRNLR
+1194 DSKDRNLR

-1215 EQLNEEKYIDE
+1215 STLNEEKYIDE
-1226 SDKEKSV
+1226 SGKEKSV
-1233 LNPLTKSKSWTAD
+1233 LNPLTKTKSWTTD
-1246 DVLMQAVWVDN
+1246 DVLMQAVW
-1257 QVTPHKQIDND
+1257 IDNEVTTMLQK
-1268 DDSYV
+1268 DSDNKEVEGTWV
-1273 GVLHLDKPTV
+1273 GVLHLDRPTV
-1283 WADKNSDNSSDLYWQ
+1283 WADKDSTNSSDLHWQ

-1305 RKQVYVNENQNHSGR
+1305 KKQVYVNENQNHSGR
-1320 QDFAMRR
+1320 QDFATRC

-1346 QISAKCFVKTIE
+1346 QISAKCFVKEIE
-1358 DNDKVWQKGVVVYVD
+1358 DVWQKDAVVYINGTRHKATLVD
-1373 NTKRKAKLNGNILM
+1373 NVLK
-1387 IYPYD
+1387 IYPY
-1392 EVK
+1392 

>member
-61 DKSIRSYNNTGVNGT
+61 DKSIRSYNNTGINGT

-102 AGQDNSLYESY
+102 ADQDNSLYESY
-113 KIPKKDGEDVLP
+113 DYKEDGENALP

-131 NNSLYYRWYTR
+131 NKSLYYRWYTR
-142 VTYDDVSREVYDE
+142 VTYDDVSREVYDK
-155 ATVNGGLYYL
+155 ATANGGLYYL
-165 YATYA
+165 YTTYA
-170 ADENAEP
+170 VDENAEP
-177 YNKTYEQAVA
+177 YKKTYEQAVA

-205 DVAWHRFYYIN
+205 SVAWHRFYYIS
-216 SDGELK
+216 SDGKLT
-222 LVDNETAYNNASQI
+222 LVDGDDAAADDTAAYKAYKAYNNASRV

-248 SATSWNIAKSGQNN
+248 SSTSWNIAKSGQNN
-262 FYSLEQYHCEQNKG
+262 FYSLEQYHYERNKG
-276 VFAPETY
+276 DFAPEKY
-283 YTLDKYGAPK
+283 YTLNEKGVPELLKDKTA
-293 LLTEETFNSAK
+293 FASATA
-304 VVYVKITD
+304 VYIKITD

-323 LYYRPLIQGD
+323 LYYKKLDQTG
-333 YNDLKDDDIVYV
+333 YNDLVGDDAIVYV
-345 PRYIFVGDIEPS
+345 PRHIFIGDIEPS

-369 NYDFVNAIESGA
+369 KYNFVNAIESGA

-393 NYYVLPKFGKFKLI
+393 NYYVSPDFGKFKLI
-407 TEIPFGYKE
+407 TEIPFGYKV
-416 MISDVNSS
+416 MMDDTGSS
-424 NRYLYTLIGNGGVE
+424 NRYLYTLRGNGGVK
-438 FDKDGKPISGFYKNI
+438 FDKSGELISGFYENKKK
-453 EGEIITGFYNGAPN
+453 EIITGFYNGAPN

-472 QISLAQGEYDIT
+472 QISLAQGEYDVT
-484 PDKLGSKWYDMT
+484 PDNLGSKWYDMT
-496 ITTGKVIGSTADRI
+496 VTTGKVIGSTADRI

-525 LHKVDSKISEMVGN
+525 LHKVDPETFEMVGN

-562 DVITKGINEK
+562 DVITKGINK
-572 VPNYFSIY
+572 SVPNYFSIY
-580 KWPNDPD
+580 KWPNDPE

-666 IKDEKDKSGQ
+666 IKDEREADGQ

-683 YKMVSVDY
+683 YKMVSINY
-691 DESANHTTIQWQRT
+691 NETANKTTIQWQRT

-714 LGRVFYI
+714 LGRVFFI

-733 TLEAGDEI
+733 TLKAGDEI
-741 NSTPIQ
+741 NSSPIE
-747 FKVEQP
+747 FKVEEP

-762 NNVGYYDGLHQDVE
+762 NNVGYYDELHQDVE

-800 NAGMRFTYKNNAGCF
+800 NAGMRFTYKNNAGYF
-815 NIEDLDNKIWCITPP
+815 NIKKMDNKIWYITPP
-830 KDEFSETAALK
+830 EKKFDETTALN
-841 PGDDYTITSYFKV
+841 PGDDYTVTSYFKV

-911 TLYNNTDGYVVSQTD
+911 TLYNNTDGYVISQTD

-931 DFERE
+931 GFENE
-936 FAGLENGSYYTITLE
+936 FTGLENGSYYTITLE

-964 QVLVKVGVVH
+964 QVLVKVGVVN

-1008 ILYGEGNGTDDK
+1008 ILYGEGNKTDDK
-1020 TQFMKIT
+1020 TQFMRIT
-1027 DNIEDRNYGVKY
+1027 DKIEDRNYGVKY
-1039 DFILLSSMIQEDL
+1039 DSILLSSMIQEDL

-1063 SQHILGNYF
+1063 SQHILGDYF

-1085 QEGRKMRQRITID
+1085 QEGRKMRQRIAID
-1098 AGYDTKNDNGY
+1098 AGYDTENDNGY
-1109 YIENPDR
+1109 YSENPNR
-1116 NRMFVNVYTEA
+1116 NRMFVKVYTEA
-1127 YEGGGWNVKSIKGP
+1127 YEGGGWNVKSKKDP

-1150 GETPY
+1150 GKTPY
-1155 ITDVENG
+1155 IASDK
-1162 LYMWR
+1162 YIWR
-1167 KKKPVLLAYNV
+1167 KKKPVLLAYNA
-1178 DGTVK
+1178 DGTAK
-1183 DGYDYLVISGP
+1183 DDYDYLVISGP
-1194 DSSDRNLR
+1194 NSEKRNLR

-1215 EQLNEEKYIDE
+1215 STLKDEKYIDE
-1226 SDKEKSV
+1226 SGKEKSV
-1233 LNPLTKSKSWTAD
+1233 LNPLTTSSTAGK
-1246 DVLMQAVWVDN
+1246 MQAVWIDN
-1257 QVTPHKQIDND
+1257 QVTTYKQIDSD

-1273 GVLHLDKPTV
+1273 GVLHLDEPTV
-1283 WADKNSDNSSDLYWQ
+1283 WADKNSDNSSDLHWQ
-1298 DFKTNSF
+1298 DLKDYSF
-1305 RKQVYVNENQNHSGR
+1305 QKQVYVNENQNHSGR
-1320 QDFAMRR
+1320 QDFATRR

-1346 QISAKCFVKTIE
+1346 QISAKCFVK
-1358 DNDKVWQKGVVVYVD
+1358 DDVSQKDAVVYIND
-1373 NTKRKAKLNGNILM
+1373 TKHKAKLNGDVLM
-1387 IYPYD
+1387 IYPY
-1392 EVK
+1392 

>member
-42 VLDSQNTVIF
+42 ILDSQNTVIF

-82 IVTDESL
+82 IVTDENL

-102 AGQDNSLYESY
+102 ADQDNSLYKSY
-113 KIPKKDGEDVLP
+113 DYKEDGENALP

-131 NNSLYYRWYTR
+131 NKSLYYRWYTR
-142 VTYDDVSREVYDE
+142 VTYDDVPREVYDK
-155 ATVNGGLYYL
+155 ATANGGLYYL
-165 YATYA
+165 YATYV

-177 YNKTYEQAVA
+177 YKKTYEQAVA

-205 DVAWHRFYYIN
+205 DVAWHRFYYIAEKT
-216 SDGELK
+216 GLT
-222 LVDNETAYNNASQI
+222 LVNDKNAYESASRI

-248 SATSWNIAKSGQNN
+248 SSTSWNIAKLGQNN
-262 FYSLEQYHCEQNKG
+262 FYSLEQYHCEQKKG
-276 VFAPETY
+276 VFTEETY
-283 YTLDKYGAPK
+283 YILDEKGVPY
-293 LLTEETFNSAK
+293 LLKNTAEDKETFNNAK

-323 LYYRPLIQGD
+323 LYYRPLLTQTD
-333 YNDLKDDDIVYV
+333 YNNFKGDIVYV
-345 PRYIFVGDIEPS
+345 PRYIFIGDIEPS

-364 RVYDK
+364 RVYNK
-369 NYDFVNAIESGA
+369 KYNFVNAIESGA

-393 NYYVLPKFGKFKLI
+393 NYYVSPDFGKFKLI
-407 TEIPFGYKE
+407 TEIPFGYKV
-416 MISDVNSS
+416 MMDDTGSS
-424 NRYLYTLIGNGGVE
+424 NRYLYTLRGNGGVK
-438 FDKDGKPISGFYKNI
+438 FDKSGKLISGFYENK
-453 EGEIITGFYNGAPN
+453 EKEVITGFYNGAPN

-472 QISLAQGEYDIT
+472 QISLAQGEYDVT
-484 PDKLGSKWYDMT
+484 PDNLGSKWYDMT
-496 ITTGKVIGSTADRI
+496 VTTGKVIGSTADRI

-525 LHKVDSKISEMVGN
+525 LHKVDPKTSEMVGN

-562 DVITKGINEK
+562 DVITKGINK
-572 VPNYFSIY
+572 SVPNYFSIY

-600 GHSVDVDI
+600 DHSVDVDI
-608 KGIKIVDGSGFSSG
+608 RGIKIVDGSGFSSG

-666 IKDEKDKSGQ
+666 IKDEKEADGQ

-683 YKMVSVDY
+683 YKMVSINY
-691 DESANHTTIQWQRT
+691 DETANKTTIQWQRT

-714 LGRVFYI
+714 LGRVFFI

-741 NSTPIQ
+741 NSSPIE
-747 FKVEQP
+747 FKVEEP

-762 NNVGYYDGLHQDVE
+762 NNVGYYDDLHQNVE

-800 NAGMRFTYKNNAGCF
+800 NAGMRFTYKNNAGYF
-815 NIEDLDNKIWCITPP
+815 NIEKMDNKIWCITPP
-830 KDEFSETAALK
+830 EKKFDETTALK
-841 PGDDYTITSYFKV
+841 PGDDYTVTSYFKV

-931 DFERE
+931 GFENE
-936 FAGLENGSYYTITLE
+936 FAGLENDSYYTITLE

-964 QVLVKVGVVH
+964 QVLVKVSVVN

-1008 ILYGEGNGTDDK
+1008 ILYGEGNETDDK
-1020 TQFMKIT
+1020 TQFMRIT
-1027 DNIEDRNYGVKY
+1027 DKIEDRNYGVKY
-1039 DFILLSSMIQEDL
+1039 DSILLSSMIQEDL

-1063 SQHILGNYF
+1063 SQHILGDYF

-1085 QEGRKMRQRITID
+1085 QEGRKMRQRIAID
-1098 AGYDTKNDNGY
+1098 AGYDTENDNGY
-1109 YIENPDR
+1109 YTENSNR
-1116 NRMFVNVYTEA
+1116 NRMFVKVYTEA
-1127 YEGGGWNVKSIKGP
+1127 YEGGGWNVKSKKDP

-1150 GETPY
+1150 GKTPY
-1155 ITDVENG
+1155 IASDK
-1162 LYMWR
+1162 YIWR
-1167 KKKPVLLAYNV
+1167 KKKPVLLAYNA
-1178 DGTVK
+1178 DGTAK
-1183 DGYDYLVISGP
+1183 DDYDYLVISGP
-1194 DSSDRNLR
+1194 DPNKRNLR

-1215 EQLNEEKYIDE
+1215 YPLNEETYNG
-1226 SDKEKSV
+1226 KSV
-1233 LNPLTKSKSWTAD
+1233 LNPLTTSSTAGK
-1246 DVLMQAVWVDN
+1246 MQAVWIDN
-1257 QVTPHKQIDND
+1257 EVTPMLQK
-1268 DDSYV
+1268 DSNNKEIAGTYV
-1273 GVLHLDKPTV
+1273 GVLDLEQPTV
-1283 WADKNSDNSSDLYWQ
+1283 WADTNSTNDVLHWQDKKDNSFQ
-1298 DFKTNSF
+1298 
-1305 RKQVYVNENQNHSGR
+1305 KQVYVNENQNHSGR
-1320 QDFAMRR
+1320 QDFATRR

-1346 QISAKCFVKTIE
+1346 QISAKCFVK
-1358 DNDKVWQKGVVVYVD
+1358 DDVWQKDAIVYIDD
-1373 NTKRKAKLNGNILM
+1373 NKHKAKLNGDVLM
-1387 IYPYD
+1387 IYPY
-1392 EVK
+1392 

>member
-61 DKSIRSYNNTGVNGT
+61 DKSIRSYNNTGINGT

-102 AGQDNSLYESY
+102 ANDANSLYRDYE
-113 KIPKKDGEDVLP
+113 IPKEDGVNVLP

-142 VTYDDVSREVYDE
+142 VTYDDVSREVYDK
-155 ATVNGGLYYL
+155 ATANGGLYYL
-165 YATYA
+165 YTTYA
-170 ADENAEP
+170 VDENAEP
-177 YNKTYEQAVA
+177 YKKTYEQAVA

-205 DVAWHRFYYIN
+205 SVAWHRFYYIN
-216 SDGELK
+216 SSGKLT
-222 LVDNETAYNNASQI
+222 LVDGDDAAADDAAAYKAYKAYNNASRV

-248 SATSWNIAKSGQNN
+248 SSTSWNIAKSGQNN
-262 FYSLEQYHCEQNKG
+262 FYSLEQYHYERNANYFIEGK
-276 VFAPETY
+276 Y
-283 YTLDKYGAPK
+283 YTLDGNGVPK
-293 LLTEETFNSAK
+293 LLEDPEAFKAAK
-304 VVYVKITD
+304 AVYTQITD

-323 LYYRPLIQGD
+323 LYYRPLTQDVYSG
-333 YNDLKDDDIVYV
+333 LKDKDVVYI
-345 PRYIFVGDIEPS
+345 PRYIFIGDIEPS

-364 RVYDK
+364 NVYNK
-369 NYDFVNAIESGA
+369 KYDFVNAIESGA

-393 NYYVLPKFGKFKLI
+393 NYYVSPDFGKFKLI
-407 TEIPFGYKE
+407 TEIPFGYKV
-416 MISDVNSS
+416 MMDDTGSS
-424 NRYLYTLIGNGGVE
+424 NRYLYTLRGNGGVK
-438 FDKDGKPISGFYKNI
+438 FDKSGKLISGFYENK
-453 EGEIITGFYNGAPN
+453 EKEVITGFYNGAPN

-472 QISLAQGEYDIT
+472 QISLAQGEYDVT
-484 PDKLGSKWYDMT
+484 PDNLGSKWYDMT
-496 ITTGKVIGSTADRI
+496 VTTGKVIGSTADRI

-525 LHKVDSKISEMVGN
+525 LHKVDSGTSEMIGN

-562 DVITKGINEK
+562 DVITKGINK
-572 VPNYFSIY
+572 SVPNYFSIY

-666 IKDEKDKSGQ
+666 IKDEREADGQ

-683 YKMVSVDY
+683 YKMVSINY
-691 DESANHTTIQWQRT
+691 DETANKTTIQWQRT

-714 LGRVFYI
+714 LGRVFFI

-733 TLEAGDEI
+733 TLEAGAEI

-762 NNVGYYDGLHQDVE
+762 NNVGYYDKSHQDVE

-800 NAGMRFTYKNNAGCF
+800 NAGMRFTYKNNAGYF
-815 NIEDLDNKIWCITPP
+815 NIEKMDNKIWYITPP
-830 KDEFSETAALK
+830 EKKFSETTALK
-841 PGDDYTITSYFKV
+841 PGDDYTVTSYFKV
-854 SDENPFYGYSTPT
+854 SDENPFYGYNTPT

-931 DFERE
+931 GFENE

-964 QVLVKVGVVH
+964 QVLVKVGVVN

-1008 ILYGEGNGTDDK
+1008 ILYGEGNETDDK
-1020 TQFMKIT
+1020 TQFMRIT
-1027 DNIEDRNYGVKY
+1027 DKIEDRNYGVKY
-1039 DFILLSSMIQEDL
+1039 DSILLSSMIQENL

-1063 SQHILGNYF
+1063 SQHILGDYF

-1085 QEGRKMRQRITID
+1085 QEGRKMRQRIAID
-1098 AGYDTKNDNGY
+1098 AGYDTKNENGY
-1109 YIENPDR
+1109 YTENPDR

-1127 YEGGGWNVKSIKGP
+1127 YEGGGWNVKSKKSVS
-1141 IPVEFYNED
+1141 VEFYNKD
-1150 GETPY
+1150 GEAPY
-1155 ITDVENG
+1155 ITNNK
-1162 LYMWR
+1162 YIWR
-1167 KKKPVLLAYNV
+1167 EKKDVLLAYNAN
-1178 DGTVK
+1178 GATNPN
-1183 DGYDYLVISGP
+1183 YDYLVISGP
-1194 DSSDRNLR
+1194 DPSDRNLR

-1215 EQLNEEKYIDE
+1215 DTLNEETYNGN
-1226 SDKEKSV
+1226 SV
-1233 LNPLTKSKSWTAD
+1233 LNPLTKSSTAGD
-1246 DVLMQAVWVDN
+1246 MPTVWVDN
-1257 QVTPHKQIDND
+1257 KVTPHKQIDG
-1268 DDSYV
+1268 SWV
-1273 GVLHLDKPTV
+1273 GVLHLDQPTV
-1283 WADKNSDNSSDLYWQ
+1283 WADKDSTASSDLYWQ
-1298 DFKTNSF
+1298 DQKGNSF
-1305 RKQVYVNENQNHSGR
+1305 QKQVYVNENQNHSGR
-1320 QDFAMRR
+1320 QDFATHR

-1332 TVDNLDPMISRNEM
+1332 TVDNLDPMISQNEM
-1346 QISAKCFVKTIE
+1346 QISAKCFVEEIE
-1358 DNDKVWQKGVVVYVD
+1358 DVWQKDAVVYINGTRHKATLVD
-1373 NTKRKAKLNGNILM
+1373 NVLK
-1387 IYPYD
+1387 IYPY
-1392 EVK
+1392 

>member
-61 DKSIRSYNNTGVNGT
+61 DKSIRSYNNTGINGT

-97 KGVET
+97 NGVET
-102 AGQDNSLYESY
+102 ADQDNSLYKSY
-113 KIPKKDGEDVLP
+113 DIPKDKDGKDVLP

-155 ATVNGGLYYL
+155 ATANGGLYYL
-165 YATYA
+165 YTTYA
-170 ADENAEP
+170 VDENAKP
-177 YNKTYEQAVA
+177 YKKTYEQAVA

-205 DVAWHRFYYIN
+205 KVAWHRFYYID
-216 SDGELK
+216 SSGKLT
-222 LVDNETAYNNASQI
+222 LVDDDNEADYNEASRV

-248 SATSWNIAKSGQNN
+248 SSTSWNIAKLGQNN
-262 FYSLEQYHCEQNKG
+262 FYSLEQYHYERNANDFIAGK
-276 VFAPETY
+276 Y
-283 YTLDKYGAPK
+283 YTLKGDGTPK
-293 LLTEETFNSAK
+293 LLEDAEAFKAAK
-304 VVYVKITD
+304 AVYTQITD

-323 LYYRPLIQGD
+323 LYYKPLLTQKD
-333 YNDLKDDDIVYV
+333 YNNFNGDVVCV

-364 RVYDK
+364 KVYDK
-369 NYDFVNAIESGA
+369 KYDFVNAIESGA

-393 NYYVLPKFGKFKLI
+393 NYYVSPDFGKFKLI
-407 TEIPFGYKE
+407 TEIPFGYKV
-416 MISDVNSS
+416 MMSDAGSS
-424 NRYLYTLIGNGGVE
+424 NRYLYTLRGNGGVE
-438 FDKDGKPISGFYKNI
+438 FDKSGKLISGFYKNI
-453 EGEIITGFYNGAPN
+453 KKEIITGFYNGAPN

-472 QISLAQGEYDIT
+472 QISLAQGEYDVA
-484 PDKLGSKWYDMT
+484 PDNLGSKWYDMT

-525 LHKVDSKISEMVGN
+525 LHKVGSGTSEMVGN

-562 DVITKGINEK
+562 DVITKGINER

-600 GHSVDVDI
+600 DHSVDVDI

-691 DESANHTTIQWQRT
+691 DESTNHTTIQWQRT

-714 LGRVFYI
+714 LGRVFFI
-721 SHGKMAGTNYEN
+721 SHGKKAGTNYEN
-733 TLEAGDEI
+733 TLKAGDEI
-741 NSTPIQ
+741 NSSPIE
-747 FKVEQP
+747 FKVEEP

-762 NNVGYYDGLHQDVE
+762 NNVGYYDDLHQDVE

-800 NAGMRFTYKNNAGCF
+800 NAGMRFTYKNNAGYF
-815 NIEDLDNKIWCITPP
+815 NIEKMDNKIWCITPP
-830 KDEFSETAALK
+830 KDEFSETTALK
-841 PGDDYTITSYFKV
+841 PGDDYTVTSYFKV

-931 DFERE
+931 GFENE

-964 QVLVKVGVVH
+964 QVLVKVGVVN

-1008 ILYGEGNGTDDK
+1008 ILYGEGKDGEDQ
-1020 TQFMKIT
+1020 TQFMRIT
-1027 DNIEDRNYGVKY
+1027 DKIEDRNYGVKY
-1039 DFILLSSMIQEDL
+1039 NSILLSSMVQEDL

-1109 YIENPDR
+1109 YIENSDR

-1127 YEGGGWNVKSIKGP
+1127 YEGGGWNVKSIKDP

-1155 ITDVENG
+1155 IASDK
-1162 LYMWR
+1162 YIWR
-1167 KKKPVLLAYNV
+1167 EKKKVLLAYNAS
-1178 DGTVK
+1178 GAAK

-1194 DSSDRNLR
+1194 DSNKRNLR

-1215 EQLNEEKYIDE
+1215 DTLNEEEYE
-1226 SDKEKSV
+1226 GKSV
-1233 LNPLTKSKSWTAD
+1233 LNPLTKKSKVTTTTP
-1246 DVLMQAVWVDN
+1246 LTVWVDN
-1257 QVTPHKQIDND
+1257 KVTPHKQIDSD

-1273 GVLHLDKPTV
+1273 GVLHLDELTV
-1283 WADKNSDNSSDLYWQ
+1283 WADKDSTNSSDLCWQ
-1298 DFKTNSF
+1298 DQKDNSF
-1305 RKQVYVNENQNHSGR
+1305 QKQVYVNENQNHSGR
-1320 QDFAMRR
+1320 QDFATRR

-1346 QISAKCFVKTIE
+1346 QISAKCFVKEIE
-1358 DNDKVWQKGVVVYVD
+1358 DVWQKDAVVYINGTRHKATLVD
-1373 NTKRKAKLNGNILM
+1373 NVLK
-1387 IYPYD
+1387 IYPY
-1392 EVK
+1392 

>member
-27 ELNTSNMNIVGYKLK
+27 ELNTSNMDIVGYKLK

-82 IVTDESL
+82 IVMDESL

-97 KGVET
+97 NGVET
-102 AGQDNSLYESY
+102 SNKTNSLYEQYS
-113 KIPKKDGEDVLP
+113 GEIP
-125 DKLSAI
+125 DKSSAI
-131 NNSLYYRWYTR
+131 NDSLYYKWYTR
-142 VTYDDVSREVYDE
+142 VTYDDVSRETYDN
-155 ATVNGGLYYL
+155 AASNGGLYYL
-165 YATYA
+165 YASYTEA
-170 ADENAEP
+170 ANAQP
-177 YNKTYEQAVA
+177 YNMSYEQAVA
-187 NEYYYC
+187 NEYYYW
-193 ENYIEISPKPEF
+193 ENYIEISPKP
-205 DVAWHRFYYIN
+205 DYKVAWHRFYYIN
-216 SDGELK
+216 KSNELVLTNDEGDYK
-222 LVDNETAYNNASQI
+222 EATHVYVRKQLVN
-236 YAREQLFDSKKK
+236 SKNKK
-248 SATSWNIAKSGQNN
+248 NTSWNIAR
-262 FYSLEQYHCEQNKG
+262 LEQNTFYLLGQYHYEQDAG
-276 VFAPETY
+276 VFIANKY
-283 YTLDKYGAPK
+283 YTLDAEGIPR
-293 LLTEETFNSAK
+293 LLTDESSYEGAIAIYTKLDN
-304 VVYVKITD
+304 V
-312 INYNY
+312 NYNY
-317 DVVNDY
+317 DDVNDY
-323 LYYRPLIQGD
+323 LYYKEIDQSD
-333 YNDLKDDDIVYV
+333 YNSLADDGIVYIPQYV
-345 PRYIFVGDIEPS
+345 FVGDIEPS
-357 VYYSSVL
+357 TYYTNVL
-364 RVYDK
+364 RVYNK
-369 NYDFVNAIESGA
+369 NYDFVGAIESGA
-381 QVPNYISVVENG
+381 QIPNYISVVENG
-393 NYYVLPKFGKFKLI
+393 NYYVSPDFGKFKLV
-407 TEIPFGYKE
+407 TKIPFGYKE
-416 MISDVNSS
+416 MIGNSS
-424 NRYLYTLIGNGGVE
+424 SNFLFIRKSGEGLYFDSNDKLIAN
-438 FDKDGKPISGFYKNI
+438 
-453 EGEIITGFYNGAPN
+453 FYNGAVN

-496 ITTGKVIGSTADRI
+496 ITTGKVVGSTADRI

-525 LHKVDSKISEMVGN
+525 LHEVGSETSEMIGN

-562 DVITKGINEK
+562 NVITDGIDER

-587 VVAAARKVDYVTD
+587 VIAAARKVDYVTD

-608 KGIKIVDGSGFSSG
+608 NGIKIVAGSGFSSG
-622 SATDTYRKQVYNG
+622 SATDIYRKQVYNG
-635 KIVASDISPSLYAAL
+635 KIVASNISPSLYAAL

-666 IKDEKDKSGQ
+666 IKDEKDENGQ

-741 NSTPIQ
+741 NSSSIQ

-762 NNVGYYDGLHQDVE
+762 NNIGYYDNLHQDTE
-776 FRKHFSP
+776 FRKYFSP
-783 IFKTTKDQIF
+783 IFKTAKDKIF
-793 IRPFVGV
+793 IRPFVGI
-800 NAGMRFTYKNNAGCF
+800 NAGMRFTYKNNAGYF
-815 NIEDLDNKIWCITPP
+815 NIEELDNKIWCIKPP
-830 KDEFSETAALK
+830 DGTSSETTALK

-931 DFERE
+931 SFESE
-936 FAGLENGSYYTITLE
+936 FAGLENGSYYTVTLE
-951 VETEAGD
+951 IETEAGD

-964 QVLVKVGVVH
+964 QVLVNVNIIS
-974 KIGLQSA
+974 KINLQSSFA
-981 FDCGLQAIKFSF
+981 CDLQAVKFSF

-1008 ILYGEGNGTDDK
+1008 ILYGKGDDEDEQ
-1020 TQFMKIT
+1020 TQFVKIT
-1027 DNIEDRNYGVKY
+1027 DSVVDRNYGVKY
-1039 DFILLSSMIQEDL
+1039 DSVLLASMTQEDL

-1063 SQHILGNYF
+1063 SQHILGSYF
-1072 EGDIMDVIVGISE
+1072 EGEIMNVMVGISD
-1085 QEGRKMRQRITID
+1085 QEGRRMRQRIAID

-1127 YEGGGWNVKSIKGP
+1127 YEGGSWNVKSIKGP
-1141 IPVEFYNED
+1141 ISIKFYNEN
-1150 GETPY
+1150 GTAPY
-1155 ITDVENG
+1155 INDIEDG

-1167 KKKPVLLAYNV
+1167 KKLPVVLAYIAEGSESTISN
-1178 DGTVK
+1178 D
-1183 DGYDYLVISGP
+1183 YDYLVLSGP
-1194 DSSDRNLR
+1194 DPKDRNQR
-1202 YLLPPTYEYNVFQ
+1202 YLLPPTYEYNIFH
-1215 EQLNEEKYIDE
+1215 NELSDE
-1226 SDKEKSV
+1226 TYNNSTV
-1233 LNPLTKSKSWTAD
+1233 INPLSNSTTAGN
-1246 DVLMQAVWVDN
+1246 MPTVW
-1257 QVTPHKQIDND
+1257 IDNKVTTAQQND
-1268 DDSYV
+1268 GSYV
-1273 GVLHLDKPTV
+1273 GVLNLDKPTV
-1283 WADKNSDNSSDLYWQ
+1283 WADNNVDSDTLYWQ
-1298 DFKTNSF
+1298 DQKNNSF
-1305 RKQVYVNENQNHSGR
+1305 KKQVYVNEVSNHSGR
-1320 QDFAMRR
+1320 QDFTKRC

-1332 TVDNLDPMISRNEM
+1332 TVDGLDPTISSSEM
-1346 QISAKCFVKTIE
+1346 RISAKCFVKEVE
-1358 DNDKVWQKGVVVYVD
+1358 DNNKIWQEGVVVYI
-1373 NTKRKAKLNGNILM
+1373 NNAKHKAKLEGDVLL

-1392 EVK
+1392 EVE

>member
-42 VLDSQNTVIF
+42 ILDSQNTVIF

-82 IVTDESL
+82 IVTDENL

-102 AGQDNSLYESY
+102 ADGTYSLYDSY
-113 KIPKKDGEDVLP
+113 KIPQKDGKNVLP

-142 VTYDDVSREVYDE
+142 VTYDDVSREVYDK
-155 ATVNGGLYYL
+155 ATANGGLYYL
-165 YATYA
+165 YTTYA
-170 ADENAEP
+170 VDENAEP
-177 YNKTYEQAVA
+177 YKKTYEQAVA

-205 DVAWHRFYYIN
+205 SVAWHRFYYIN
-216 SDGELK
+216 SSGKLT
-222 LVDNETAYNNASQI
+222 LVDGDDTAADDTAAYKAYKAYNSASRV

-248 SATSWNIAKSGQNN
+248 SSTSWNIAKSGQNN
-262 FYSLEQYHCEQNKG
+262 FYSLEQYHYERNANDFIAGK
-276 VFAPETY
+276 Y
-283 YTLDKYGAPK
+283 YTLEGDGTPK
-293 LLTEETFNSAK
+293 LLEDAEAFNGAK
-304 VVYVKITD
+304 AVYIKITD

-323 LYYRPLIQGD
+323 LYYRPLTQD
-333 YNDLKDDDIVYV
+333 VYSKLKDEDIVYV
-345 PRYIFVGDIEPS
+345 PRYIFIGDIEPS

-364 RVYDK
+364 NVYNK
-369 NYDFVNAIESGA
+369 EYNFVNAIESGA

-393 NYYVLPKFGKFKLI
+393 NYYVSPDFGKFKLI
-407 TEIPFGYKE
+407 TDIPFGYE
-416 MISDVNSS
+416 VMMNDTGSS
-424 NRYLYTLIGNGGVE
+424 NRYLYTLRGNGGVK
-438 FDKDGKPISGFYKNI
+438 FDKSGKLISGFYENK
-453 EGEIITGFYNGAPN
+453 EKEVITGFYNGAPN

-472 QISLAQGEYDIT
+472 QISLAQGEYDVA
-484 PDKLGSKWYDMT
+484 PDNLGSKWYDMT
-496 ITTGKVIGSTADRI
+496 VTTGKVIGSTADRI

-525 LHKVDSKISEMVGN
+525 LHKVDSRTSEMIGN

-562 DVITKGINEK
+562 DVITKGINK
-572 VPNYFSIY
+572 SVPNYFSIY

-666 IKDEKDKSGQ
+666 IKDEREADGQ

-683 YKMVSVDY
+683 YKMVSINY
-691 DESANHTTIQWQRT
+691 DETANKTTIQWQRT

-714 LGRVFYI
+714 LGRVFFI

-733 TLEAGDEI
+733 TLEAGAEI

-762 NNVGYYDGLHQDVE
+762 NNVGYYDKLHQDVE

-800 NAGMRFTYKNNAGCF
+800 NAGMRFTYRNNAGYF
-815 NIEDLDNKIWCITPP
+815 NIEKMDNRIWCITPP
-830 KDEFSETAALK
+830 EKKFDETTALK
-841 PGDDYTITSYFKV
+841 PGDDYTVTSYFKV

-931 DFERE
+931 GFENE

-964 QVLVKVGVVH
+964 QVLVKVGVVN

-1008 ILYGEGNGTDDK
+1008 ILYGEGNKTDDK
-1020 TQFMKIT
+1020 TQFMRIT
-1027 DNIEDRNYGVKY
+1027 DRIEDRNYGVKY
-1039 DFILLSSMIQEDL
+1039 DSILLSSMIQEDL

-1063 SQHILGNYF
+1063 SQHILGDYF

-1085 QEGRKMRQRITID
+1085 QEGRKMRQRIAID
-1098 AGYDTKNDNGY
+1098 AGYDTENKNGY
-1109 YIENPDR
+1109 YIENHDR

-1150 GETPY
+1150 GKTPY
-1155 ITDVENG
+1155 IASDK
-1162 LYMWR
+1162 YIWR
-1167 KKKPVLLAYNV
+1167 KKKPVLLAYNA
-1178 DGTVK
+1178 DGTAK
-1183 DGYDYLVISGP
+1183 DDYDYLVISGP
-1194 DSSDRNLR
+1194 DSKDLNRR

-1215 EQLNEEKYIDE
+1215 KQLNAEKYIDE
-1226 SDKEKSV
+1226 SGKEKSV
-1233 LNPLTKSKSWTAD
+1233 LNPLTKTKSWTKD
-1246 DVLMQAVWVDN
+1246 DVLMQAVW
-1257 QVTPHKQIDND
+1257 IDNEVTTD
-1268 DDSYV
+1268 QQNDGSWV
-1273 GVLHLDKPTV
+1273 GVLHLDRPTV
-1283 WADKNSDNSSDLYWQ
+1283 WADKDSNNSSDLHWQ

-1305 RKQVYVNENQNHSGR
+1305 KKQVYVNENQNHSGR
-1320 QDFAMRR
+1320 QDFATRC

-1332 TVDNLDPMISRNEM
+1332 TVDNLDPMISQNEM
-1346 QISAKCFVKTIE
+1346 RISAKCFVKE
-1358 DNDKVWQKGVVVYVD
+1358 KDVWQKDTVVYINGTRHKATLVD
-1373 NTKRKAKLNGNILM
+1373 NVLK
-1387 IYPYD
+1387 IYPY
-1392 EVK
+1392 

>member
-42 VLDSQNTVIF
+42 ILDSQNTVIF

-61 DKSIRSYNNTGVNGT
+61 DKSIRSYNNTGINGT

-97 KGVET
+97 NGVET
-102 AGQDNSLYESY
+102 AGQDNSLYKSY
-113 KIPKKDGEDVLP
+113 DYKEDGENALP

-131 NNSLYYRWYTR
+131 NKSLYYRWYTR
-142 VTYDDVSREVYDE
+142 VTYDDVSREVYDK
-155 ATVNGGLYYL
+155 ATANGGLYYL

-177 YNKTYEQAVA
+177 YKKTYEQAVA

-205 DVAWHRFYYIN
+205 DVAWHRFYYIS
-216 SDGELK
+216 SDGKLT
-222 LVDNETAYNNASQI
+222 LVDKETDYNNASRI

-248 SATSWNIAKSGQNN
+248 SSTSWNIAKSGQNN
-262 FYSLEQYHCEQNKG
+262 FYSLEQYHYEQNKG
-276 VFAPETY
+276 DFAPEKY
-283 YTLDKYGAPK
+283 YTLNEKGVPELLKDKTA
-293 LLTEETFNSAK
+293 FASATA
-304 VVYVKITD
+304 VYIKITD

-323 LYYRPLIQGD
+323 LYYKKLDQTG
-333 YNDLKDDDIVYV
+333 YNDLVGDDAIVYV
-345 PRYIFVGDIEPS
+345 PRYIFIGDIEPS

-364 RVYDK
+364 NVYNK
-369 NYDFVNAIESGA
+369 KYGFVNAIESGA

-393 NYYVLPKFGKFKLI
+393 NYYVSPDFGKFKLI
-407 TEIPFGYKE
+407 TDIPFGYKE
-416 MISDVNSS
+416 MMSGTDPKFLFVRKSGDG
-424 NRYLYTLIGNGGVE
+424 LYFKKVE
-438 FDKDGKPISGFYKNI
+438 ENKN
-453 EGEIITGFYNGAPN
+453 EPITGFYNGAPN

-472 QISLAQGEYDIT
+472 QISLAQGEYDVT
-484 PDKLGSKWYDMT
+484 PDNLGSKWYDMT
-496 ITTGKVIGSTADRI
+496 VTTGKVIGSTANRI

-525 LHKVDSKISEMVGN
+525 LNTAPYDVDAFPGSVADFMVGT
-539 RVRISSYDHTFGYVY
+539 RMRISSYDHTFGYVY
-554 PVEGGFPE
+554 PVEGSFPE
-562 DVITKGINEK
+562 KVMTDGIGGKIPE
-572 VPNYFSIY
+572 YFSIY
-580 KWPNDPD
+580 KWPNDPE
-587 VVAAARKVDYVTD
+587 VVAAGRKVDYATTQTVNQKI
-600 GHSVDVDI
+600 GEHAI
-608 KGIKIVDGSGFSSG
+608 KQNFALESG
-622 SATDTYRKQVYNG
+622 SNVYCTQIYEG
-635 KIVASDISPSLYAAL
+635 KVEEKNININLYDAQAKD
-650 SNGEPGAWA
+650 GAWA
-659 LSATTLL
+659 INATTLL
-666 IKDEKDKSGQ
+666 ICKEMDGSN
-676 YSKYNGV
+676 YSPLNGV
-683 YKMVSVDY
+683 YKMVSLDY
-691 DESANHTTIQWQRT
+691 KEADNTTTIRWQRT
-705 AEADTVADM
+705 AEADTIADM
-714 LGRVFYI
+714 LGRVYYI
-721 SHGKMAGTNYEN
+721 QYGSSAGINYEN
-733 TLEAGDEI
+733 DLGANATI
-741 NSTPIQ
+741 NSSPIQ
-747 FKVEQP
+747 FKIEKPV
-753 IEIYPEPDN
+753 EIYPEPADDN
-762 NNVGYYDGLHQDVE
+762 ADYYAKSYRDIKY
-776 FRKHFSP
+776 RKHFSP

-800 NAGMRFTYKNNAGCF
+800 NAGMRFTYKNNAGYF
-815 NIEDLDNKIWCITPP
+815 NIKTLDNKIWCITPP
-830 KDEFSETAALK
+830 EKKFDETTALN
-841 PGDDYTITSYFKV
+841 PGDDYTVTSYFKV
-854 SDENPFYGYSTPT
+854 SDENPFYGYSTPI

-911 TLYNNTDGYVVSQTD
+911 TLYNNTDGYVVFQTD

-931 DFERE
+931 GFENE

-964 QVLVKVGVVH
+964 QVLVKVGVVN

-1008 ILYGEGNGTDDK
+1008 ILYGEGNKTDDK
-1020 TQFMKIT
+1020 TQFMRIT
-1027 DNIEDRNYGVKY
+1027 DKIEDRNYGVKY
-1039 DFILLSSMIQEDL
+1039 DSILLSSMIQEDL

-1085 QEGRKMRQRITID
+1085 QEGRKMRQRIAID

-1127 YEGGGWNVKSIKGP
+1127 YEGGGWNVKSKKSVS
-1141 IPVEFYNED
+1141 VEFYNED
-1150 GETPY
+1150 GKTPY
-1155 ITDVENG
+1155 IASDK
-1162 LYMWR
+1162 YIWR
-1167 KKKPVLLAYNV
+1167 KKKPVLLAYNA
-1178 DGTVK
+1178 DGIAK

-1194 DSSDRNLR
+1194 DSNKRNLR
-1202 YLLPPTYEYNVFQ
+1202 YLLPPTYEYNIFQ
-1215 EQLNEEKYIDE
+1215 DTLNEEKYE
-1226 SDKEKSV
+1226 GKSV
-1233 LNPLTKSKSWTAD
+1233 LNPLTKKSKVTTTTP
-1246 DVLMQAVWVDN
+1246 LTVWVDN
-1257 QVTPHKQIDND
+1257 KVTPHKQIDSD

-1273 GVLHLDKPTV
+1273 GVLHLDEPTV
-1283 WADKNSDNSSDLYWQ
+1283 WADKDSTNSSDLCWQ
-1298 DFKTNSF
+1298 DQKDNSF
-1305 RKQVYVNENQNHSGR
+1305 QKQVYVNENQNHSGR
-1320 QDFAMRR
+1320 QDFATRR

-1332 TVDNLDPMISRNEM
+1332 TVDNLDPMISQNEM
-1346 QISAKCFVKTIE
+1346 QISAKCFVEEIE
-1358 DNDKVWQKGVVVYVD
+1358 DVWQKDAVVYINGTRHKATLVD
-1373 NTKRKAKLNGNILM
+1373 NVLK
-1387 IYPYD
+1387 IYPY
-1392 EVK
+1392 

>member
-61 DKSIRSYNNTGVNGT
+61 DKSIRNYNNTGVNGT

-102 AGQDNSLYESY
+102 ANDANSLYRDYE
-113 KIPKKDGEDVLP
+113 IPKEDGVNVLP

-155 ATVNGGLYYL
+155 ATANGGLYYL

-170 ADENAEP
+170 VDENAEP
-177 YNKTYEQAVA
+177 YKKTYEQAVA

-205 DVAWHRFYYIN
+205 SVAWHRFYYIDSTN
-216 SDGELK
+216 GLT
-222 LVDNETAYNNASQI
+222 LVDNENDYNSASQV

-248 SATSWNIAKSGQNN
+248 SSTSWNIAKSGQNN
-262 FYSLEQYHCEQNKG
+262 FYSLEQYHYEQNKG
-276 VFAPETY
+276 DFALEKY
-283 YTLDKYGAPK
+283 YTLNEKGVPELLKDK
-293 LLTEETFNSAK
+293 TTFASATA
-304 VVYVKITD
+304 VYIKITD

-323 LYYRPLIQGD
+323 LYYKKLDQTG
-333 YNDLKDDDIVYV
+333 YNDLVGDDAIVYV
-345 PRYIFVGDIEPS
+345 PRYIFIGDIEPS

-364 RVYDK
+364 NVYNK
-369 NYDFVNAIESGA
+369 EYNFVNAIESGA

-393 NYYVLPKFGKFKLI
+393 NYYVSPNFGKFKLI
-407 TEIPFGYKE
+407 TDIPFGYKV
-416 MISDVNSS
+416 MMNDTGSS
-424 NRYLYTLIGNGGVE
+424 NRYLYTLRGNGGVE
-438 FDKDGKPISGFYKNI
+438 FDKSGKLISGFYKNI
-453 EGEIITGFYNGAPN
+453 KKEIITGFYNGAPN

-472 QISLAQGEYDIT
+472 QISLAQGEYDTT

-525 LHKVDSKISEMVGN
+525 LNTAPYDVDASPGSVADFMVGT
-539 RVRISSYDHTFGYVY
+539 RMRISSYDHTFGYVY
-554 PVEGGFPE
+554 PVEGSFPE
-562 DVITKGINEK
+562 KVMTDGIGGKIPE
-572 VPNYFSIY
+572 YFSIY
-580 KWPNDPD
+580 KWPNDPE
-587 VVAAARKVDYVTD
+587 VVAAGRKVDYATTQTVNQKI
-600 GHSVDVDI
+600 GEHAI
-608 KGIKIVDGSGFSSG
+608 KQNFALESG
-622 SATDTYRKQVYNG
+622 SNVYCTQIYEG
-635 KIVASDISPSLYAAL
+635 KVEEKNININLYDAQAKD
-650 SNGEPGAWA
+650 GAWA
-659 LSATTLL
+659 INATTLL
-666 IKDEKDKSGQ
+666 ICKEMDGSN
-676 YSKYNGV
+676 YSPLNGV
-683 YKMVSVDY
+683 YKMVSLDY
-691 DESANHTTIQWQRT
+691 KEADNATTIRWQRT
-705 AEADTVADM
+705 AEADTIADM
-714 LGRVFYI
+714 LGRVYYI
-721 SHGKMAGTNYEN
+721 QYGSSAGINYEN
-733 TLEAGDEI
+733 DLGANATI
-741 NSTPIQ
+741 NSSPIQ
-747 FKVEQP
+747 FKIEKPV
-753 IEIYPEPDN
+753 EIYLEPADDN
-762 NNVGYYDGLHQDVE
+762 ADYYAKSYRDIKN
-776 FRKHFSP
+776 RKHFSP

-800 NAGMRFTYKNNAGCF
+800 NAGMRFTYKNNAGYF
-815 NIEDLDNKIWCITPP
+815 NIEKMDNKIWCITPP
-830 KDEFSETAALK
+830 EKKFSETTALK
-841 PGDDYTITSYFKV
+841 PGDDYTVTSYFKV
-854 SDENPFYGYSTPT
+854 SDENPFYGYNTPT

-931 DFERE
+931 GFENE

-974 KIGLQSA
+974 NIKLQSA

-1008 ILYGEGNGTDDK
+1008 LLYGEGKDGEDQ
-1020 TQFMKIT
+1020 TQFMRIT
-1027 DNIEDRNYGVKY
+1027 DKIEDRNYGVKY
-1039 DFILLSSMIQEDL
+1039 NSILLSSMIQEDL

-1141 IPVEFYNED
+1141 IPVEFYNEN
-1150 GETPY
+1150 GEDPY

-1167 KKKPVLLAYNV
+1167 KKKTVLLAYNA
-1178 DGTVK
+1178 DGTAK
-1183 DGYDYLVISGP
+1183 DDYDYLVISGP
-1194 DSSDRNLR
+1194 DSKDRNLR

-1215 EQLNEEKYIDE
+1215 STLNEEKYDG
-1226 SDKEKSV
+1226 KSV
-1233 LNPLTKSKSWTAD
+1233 LNPLTTSSTAGE
-1246 DVLMQAVWVDN
+1246 MQAVWIDN
-1257 QVTPHKQIDND
+1257 QVTPHKQIDSD

-1273 GVLHLDKPTV
+1273 GVLHLDEPTV
-1283 WADKNSDNSSDLYWQ
+1283 WADKNSDNSSDLHWQ
-1298 DFKTNSF
+1298 DLKDYSF
-1305 RKQVYVNENQNHSGR
+1305 QKQVYVNENQNHSGR
-1320 QDFAMRR
+1320 QDFATRC

-1346 QISAKCFVKTIE
+1346 QISAKCFVKEIE
-1358 DNDKVWQKGVVVYVD
+1358 DVWQKDAVVYI
-1373 NTKRKAKLNGNILM
+1373 NGNRHKAKLNGDVLM
-1387 IYPYD
+1387 IYP
-1392 EVK
+1392 

>member
-82 IVTDESL
+82 IVTDENL

-102 AGQDNSLYESY
+102 TGQDNSLYESY

-155 ATVNGGLYYL
+155 ATANGGLYYL

-222 LVDNETAYNNASQI
+222 LVDGNADAAADSAAYNAYNAYNNASRV
-236 YAREQLFDSKKK
+236 YAREQLFDSKQK
-248 SATSWNIAKSGQNN
+248 SSTSWNIAKSGQNN
-262 FYSLEQYHCEQNKG
+262 FYSLEQYHCERKNGFTEGK
-276 VFAPETY
+276 Y
-283 YTLDKYGAPK
+283 YTLDENGVPK
-293 LLTEETFNSAK
+293 LLTEEAFNKAK

-323 LYYRPLIQGD
+323 LYYRPLIQED
-333 YNDLKDDDIVYV
+333 YNKLKDEDIVYV
-345 PRYIFVGDIEPS
+345 PRYIFIGDIEPS

-369 NYDFVNAIESGA
+369 KYDFVNAIESGA

-393 NYYVLPKFGKFKLI
+393 NYYVSPNFGKFKLI
-407 TEIPFGYKE
+407 TEIPFGYE
-416 MISDVNSS
+416 QMINGIDNFLFVRN
-424 NRYLYTLIGNGGVE
+424 NGENLYFKKVE
-438 FDKDGKPISGFYKNI
+438 ENKDEP
-453 EGEIITGFYNGAPN
+453 ITGFYNGAPN

-525 LHKVDSKISEMVGN
+525 LHKVDSKTSEMVGN

-572 VPNYFSIY
+572 APNYFSIY

-931 DFERE
+931 DFEGE

-1008 ILYGEGNGTDDK
+1008 ILYGEGNETDDK

-1039 DFILLSSMIQEDL
+1039 DSILLSSMIQEDL

-1085 QEGRKMRQRITID
+1085 QEGRKIRQRITID
-1098 AGYDTKNDNGY
+1098 TGYDTKNDNGY

-1150 GETPY
+1150 GKTPY
-1155 ITDVENG
+1155 IASDK
-1162 LYMWR
+1162 YIWR
-1167 KKKPVLLAYNV
+1167 EKKKVLLAYNAS
-1178 DGTVK
+1178 GTA
-1183 DGYDYLVISGP
+1183 DDDYDYLVISGP
-1194 DSSDRNLR
+1194 DSNERNLR
-1202 YLLPPTYEYNVFQ
+1202 YLLPPTYEYSVFQ
-1215 EQLNEEKYIDE
+1215 KSFNEETYNGKT
-1226 SDKEKSV
+1226 V
-1233 LNPLTKSKSWTAD
+1233 LNPLTKLKKPTTESESTSDKFMPT
-1246 DVLMQAVWVDN
+1246 VWVDN
-1257 QVTPHKQIDND
+1257 EVTPREQADG
-1268 DDSYV
+1268 SYV

-1283 WADKNSDNSSDLYWQ
+1283 WADKNSDNSDLCWQ
-1298 DFKTNSF
+1298 DQKENSF
-1305 RKQVYVNENQNHSGR
+1305 QKQVYVNENQNHSGR
-1320 QDFAMRR
+1320 QDFATRC

-1358 DNDKVWQKGVVVYVD
+1358 DNDKVWQEGVVVYVD

>member
-61 DKSIRSYNNTGVNGT
+61 DKSIRSYNNTGINGT

-102 AGQDNSLYESY
+102 ANDANSLYESY
-113 KIPKKDGEDVLP
+113 KIPKDKDGKDVLP

-142 VTYDDVSREVYDE
+142 VTYDDVPREVYDE
-155 ATVNGGLYYL
+155 ATANGGLYYL
-165 YATYA
+165 YATYEV
-170 ADENAEP
+170 DEDAEP
-177 YNKTYEQAVA
+177 YKKTYEQAVA

-205 DVAWHRFYYIN
+205 EVAWRRFYYI
-216 SDGELK
+216 DGTDGLT
-222 LVDNETAYNNASQI
+222 LVNDESAYKSASRV
-236 YAREQLFDSKKK
+236 YAREQLFDSKEK
-248 SATSWNIAKSGQNN
+248 SSTSWNIAKSGQNN
-262 FYSLEQYHCEQNKG
+262 FYSLEQYHYEQNKG
-276 VFAPETY
+276 DFAPEKY
-283 YTLDKYGAPK
+283 YTLNEKGVPK
-293 LLTEETFNSAK
+293 LLTEETFNDTK
-304 VVYVKITD
+304 VVYIKITD

-323 LYYRPLIQGD
+323 LYYRPLLTQED
-333 YNDLKDDDIVYV
+333 YNNFKGDVVYV
-345 PRYIFVGDIEPS
+345 PRYIFIGDIEPS

-364 RVYDK
+364 NVYNK
-369 NYDFVNAIESGA
+369 KYNFVNAIESGA

-393 NYYVLPKFGKFKLI
+393 NYYVSPDFGKFKLI

-416 MISDVNSS
+416 MMSGTDPKFLFVRKSGDG
-424 NRYLYTLIGNGGVE
+424 LY
-438 FDKDGKPISGFYKNI
+438 FKKDETEP
-453 EGEIITGFYNGAPN
+453 ITGFYNGSPN

-472 QISLAQGEYDIT
+472 QVSLAQGEYDTT

-525 LHKVDSKISEMVGN
+525 LNTAPSISESNNTRVGN

-562 DVITKGINEK
+562 DVITKGIENK
-572 VPNYFSIY
+572 IPSYFSIY

-587 VVAAARKVDYVTD
+587 VVAAARKVDYVTKGTESID
-600 GHSVDVDI
+600 KVVINGHSVI
-608 KGIKIVDGSGFSSG
+608 SGSGFSSG
-622 SATDTYRKQVYNG
+622 NATDTYRVQVYNG
-635 KIVASDISPSLYAAL
+635 KITIDNINPWLYAEP
-650 SNGEPGAWA
+650 SSGETGAWA
-659 LSATTLL
+659 LGATTLL
-666 IKDEKDKSGQ
+666 IKNEKEADGQ

-683 YKMVSVDY
+683 YKMVSINY
-691 DESANHTTIQWQRT
+691 DEAKNTTTIQWQRT

-714 LGRVFYI
+714 LGRVFFI
-721 SHGKMAGTNYEN
+721 SHGKKAGTNYEN

-741 NSTPIQ
+741 NSSSIEFKIEEPI
-747 FKVEQP
+747 K
-753 IEIYPEPDN
+753 IYPKPDN
-762 NNVGYYDGLHQDVE
+762 NYKNYYGKDVDEYGLE
-776 FRKHFSP
+776 HFSP

-800 NAGMRFTYKNNAGCF
+800 NAGMRFTYKNNAGYF
-815 NIEDLDNKIWCITPP
+815 NIETLDNKIWCITPP
-830 KDEFSETAALK
+830 KDEFSETTALK
-841 PGDDYTITSYFKV
+841 PGDDYTVTSYFKV

-911 TLYNNTDGYVVSQTD
+911 TLYNNTDGYVVFQTD

-931 DFERE
+931 GFENE

-964 QVLVKVGVVH
+964 QVLVKVGVVN

-1008 ILYGEGNGTDDK
+1008 LLYGEGKDGEDQ
-1020 TQFMKIT
+1020 TQFMRIADK
-1027 DNIEDRNYGVKY
+1027 IEDRNYGVKY
-1039 DFILLSSMIQEDL
+1039 NSILLSSMIQENL

-1063 SQHILGNYF
+1063 SQHILGDYF

-1085 QEGRKMRQRITID
+1085 QEGRKMRQRIAID
-1098 AGYDTKNDNGY
+1098 AGYDTKNKNGY
-1109 YIENPDR
+1109 YIENHDR

-1127 YEGGGWNVKSIKGP
+1127 YEGGGWNVKSKKSVS
-1141 IPVEFYNED
+1141 VEFYNKD
-1150 GETPY
+1150 GEAPY
-1155 ITDVENG
+1155 ITNNK
-1162 LYMWR
+1162 YIWR
-1167 KKKPVLLAYNV
+1167 EKKDVLLAYNAN
-1178 DGTVK
+1178 GATNPN
-1183 DGYDYLVISGP
+1183 YDYLVISGP
-1194 DSSDRNLR
+1194 DPSDHNLR

-1215 EQLNEEKYIDE
+1215 DTLNEETYNGN
-1226 SDKEKSV
+1226 SV
-1233 LNPLTKSKSWTAD
+1233 LNPLTKSSTAGD
-1246 DVLMQAVWVDN
+1246 MPTVWVDN
-1257 QVTPHKQIDND
+1257 KVTTHKQD
-1268 DDSYV
+1268 DGSYV
-1273 GVLHLDKPTV
+1273 GVLHLDQPTV
-1283 WADKNSDNSSDLYWQ
+1283 WADKDSTASSDLYWQ
-1298 DFKTNSF
+1298 DQKGNSF
-1305 RKQVYVNENQNHSGR
+1305 QKQIYVNENRNHSGR
-1320 QDFAMRR
+1320 QDFATHR

-1332 TVDNLDPMISRNEM
+1332 TVDNLDPMISQNEM
-1346 QISAKCFVKTIE
+1346 QISAKCFVEEIE
-1358 DNDKVWQKGVVVYVD
+1358 DVWQKDAVVYI
-1373 NTKRKAKLNGNILM
+1373 NGNRHKAKLVDNVLK
-1387 IYPYD
+1387 IYPY
-1392 EVK
+1392 

>member
-102 AGQDNSLYESY
+102 ANDANSLYRDYE
-113 KIPKKDGEDVLP
+113 IPKEDGVNVLP

-155 ATVNGGLYYL
+155 ATANGGLYYL

-170 ADENAEP
+170 VDENAEP
-177 YNKTYEQAVA
+177 YKKTYEQAVA

-205 DVAWHRFYYIN
+205 SVAWHRFYYIDN
-216 SDGELK
+216 TNGLT
-222 LVDNETAYNNASQI
+222 LVNDENAYESASRV

-248 SATSWNIAKSGQNN
+248 SSTSWNIAKSGQNN
-262 FYSLEQYHCEQNKG
+262 FYSLEQYHYEQNKG
-276 VFAPETY
+276 DFAPEKY
-283 YTLDKYGAPK
+283 YTLNEKGVPI
-293 LLTEETFNSAK
+293 LLKDAVAFNAAT
-304 VVYVKITD
+304 VVYTQITD

-323 LYYRPLIQGD
+323 LYYRQLTQEV
-333 YNDLKDDDIVYV
+333 YNNLKDDAVVYV
-345 PRYIFVGDIEPS
+345 PRYIFIGDIEPS

-364 RVYDK
+364 KVYDK
-369 NYDFVNAIESGA
+369 EYNFVNAIESGA

-393 NYYVLPKFGKFKLI
+393 NYYVSPNFGKFKLI
-407 TEIPFGYKE
+407 TDIPFGYKE
-416 MISDVNSS
+416 MMRGTDPKFLFVRKS
-424 NRYLYTLIGNGGVE
+424 GNGLYFKKVE
-438 FDKDGKPISGFYKNI
+438 ENKN
-453 EGEIITGFYNGAPN
+453 EAITGFYNGSPN

-472 QISLAQGEYDIT
+472 QISLAQGEYDIIL
-484 PDKLGSKWYDMT
+484 DNLGSKWYDMT

-525 LHKVDSKISEMVGN
+525 LHKVGSGTSEMVGN

-562 DVITKGINEK
+562 DVITKGINER

-733 TLEAGDEI
+733 TLEAGAEI

-762 NNVGYYDGLHQDVE
+762 NTVGYYDELHQGVE

-800 NAGMRFTYKNNAGCF
+800 NAGMRFTYKNNAGYGYF
-815 NIEDLDNKIWCITPP
+815 NIETLDNKIWCITPP
-830 KDEFSETAALK
+830 KDEFNETTALN
-841 PGDDYTITSYFKV
+841 PGDDYTVTSYFKV

-931 DFERE
+931 GFENE

-964 QVLVKVGVVH
+964 QVLVKVGVVN

-1008 ILYGEGNGTDDK
+1008 LLYGEGKDGEDQ
-1020 TQFMKIT
+1020 TQFMRIT
-1027 DNIEDRNYGVKY
+1027 DKIEDRNYGVKY
-1039 DFILLSSMIQEDL
+1039 NSILLSSMIQEDL

-1098 AGYDTKNDNGY
+1098 ASYDTKNDNGY

-1141 IPVEFYNED
+1141 IPVEFYNEN
-1150 GETPY
+1150 GEDPY

-1167 KKKPVLLAYNV
+1167 KKKPVLLAYNA
-1178 DGTVK
+1178 DGIAK

-1194 DSSDRNLR
+1194 DSNKRNLR
-1202 YLLPPTYEYNVFQ
+1202 YLLPPTYEYNIFQ

-1226 SDKEKSV
+1226 SGKEKSV
-1233 LNPLTKSKSWTAD
+1233 LNPLTKSKSWTTD
-1246 DVLMQAVWVDN
+1246 DVLMQAVWIDN
-1257 QVTPHKQIDND
+1257 EVTPDQQIDG
-1268 DDSYV
+1268 SWV
-1273 GVLHLDKPTV
+1273 GVLHLDQPTV
-1283 WADKNSDNSSDLYWQ
+1283 WADKDSTNKSDLHWQ

-1305 RKQVYVNENQNHSGR
+1305 QKQVYVNENQNHSGR
-1320 QDFAMRR
+1320 QDFATRR

-1346 QISAKCFVKTIE
+1346 QISAKCFVKEIE
-1358 DNDKVWQKGVVVYVD
+1358 DVWQKDVVVYI
-1373 NTKRKAKLNGNILM
+1373 NGNRHKAKLNGDVLK
-1387 IYPYD
+1387 IYPY
-1392 EVK
+1392 

>member
-97 KGVET
+97 NGVET
-102 AGQDNSLYESY
+102 ANNANSLYESY
-113 KIPKKDGEDVLP
+113 NIPKDEDGKNVLP

-142 VTYDDVSREVYDE
+142 VTYDDVPREVYDK
-155 ATVNGGLYYL
+155 ATANGGLYYL
-165 YATYA
+165 YATYE
-170 ADENAEP
+170 ADVNAEP
-177 YNKTYEQAVA
+177 YKKTYEQAVA

-205 DVAWHRFYYIN
+205 EVAWRRFYYI
-216 SDGELK
+216 DGTNRLT
-222 LVDNETAYNNASQI
+222 LVNDESAYDGVSRI

-248 SATSWNIAKSGQNN
+248 SSTSWNIAKSGQNN
-262 FYSLEQYHCEQNKG
+262 FYSLEQYHYEQNKG
-276 VFAPETY
+276 DFAPEKY
-283 YTLDKYGAPK
+283 YTLNEKGAPT
-293 LLTEETFNSAK
+293 LLEDAEAFEAAK
-304 VVYVKITD
+304 AVYTQITD

-317 DVVNDY
+317 DVINDY
-323 LYYRPLIQGD
+323 LYYRPLTQD
-333 YNDLKDDDIVYV
+333 VYSKLKDEDIVYV
-345 PRYIFVGDIEPS
+345 PRYIFIGDIEPS

-364 RVYDK
+364 NVYNK
-369 NYDFVNAIESGA
+369 KYDFVNAIESGA
-381 QVPNYISVVENG
+381 QVPNYIGVVENG
-393 NYYVLPKFGKFKLI
+393 NYYVSPDFGKFKLI

-416 MISDVNSS
+416 MMNDTDPKFLFVRKSGDG
-424 NRYLYTLIGNGGVE
+424 LY
-438 FDKDGKPISGFYKNI
+438 FKKDETEP
-453 EGEIITGFYNGAPN
+453 ITGFYNGAPN

-472 QISLAQGEYDIT
+472 QISLAQGEYDVT
-484 PDKLGSKWYDMT
+484 PDNLGSKWYDMT
-496 ITTGKVIGSTADRI
+496 VTTGKIIGSTANRI

-525 LHKVDSKISEMVGN
+525 LHEVKVDSETYEMVGN

-562 DVITKGINEK
+562 DVITKGINER

-608 KGIKIVDGSGFSSG
+608 KGIKIVDGGGFSSG

-659 LSATTLL
+659 LGATTLL
-666 IKDEKDKSGQ
+666 IKDEKEADGQ

-683 YKMVSVDY
+683 YKMISINY
-691 DESANHTTIQWQRT
+691 DETANKTTIQWQRT

-714 LGRVFYI
+714 LGRVFFI
-721 SHGKMAGTNYEN
+721 LHGKMAGTNYEN
-733 TLEAGDEI
+733 TLEAGAEI

-762 NNVGYYDGLHQDVE
+762 NNVGYYDELHRDVE

-800 NAGMRFTYKNNAGCF
+800 NAGMRFTYKNNAGYF
-815 NIEDLDNKIWCITPP
+815 NIETLDNKIWCITPP
-830 KDEFSETAALK
+830 KDEFSETTALK
-841 PGDDYTITSYFKV
+841 PGDDYTVTSYFKV

-931 DFERE
+931 GFENE

-951 VETEAGD
+951 VETEVGD

-964 QVLVKVGVVH
+964 QVLVKVGVVN

-981 FDCGLQAIKFSF
+981 FDCSLQAIKFSF

-1008 ILYGEGNGTDDK
+1008 ILYGEGKDGEDQ
-1020 TQFMKIT
+1020 TQFMKII
-1027 DNIEDRNYGVKY
+1027 DKIEDRNYGVKY
-1039 DFILLSSMIQEDL
+1039 DSILLSSMIQEDL

-1085 QEGRKMRQRITID
+1085 QEGRKMRQRIAID
-1098 AGYDTKNDNGY
+1098 AGYDTKNENGY
-1109 YIENPDR
+1109 YTENPDR
-1116 NRMFVNVYTEA
+1116 NCMFVNVYTEA
-1127 YEGGGWNVKSIKGP
+1127 YEGGGWNVKSIKSVS
-1141 IPVEFYNED
+1141 VEFYDKD
-1150 GETPY
+1150 GKAY

-1167 KKKPVLLAYNV
+1167 RKKPVLLAYNA
-1178 DGTVK
+1178 DGTAK

-1194 DSSDRNLR
+1194 DPSNRNLR

-1215 EQLNEEKYIDE
+1215 DPLNEETYNG
-1226 SDKEKSV
+1226 KSV
-1233 LNPLTKSKSWTAD
+1233 LNPLTKSSTAGA
-1246 DVLMQAVWVDN
+1246 MPTVWVDN
-1257 QVTPHKQIDND
+1257 KVTPHKQND
-1268 DDSYV
+1268 GSYV
-1273 GVLHLDKPTV
+1273 GVLHLDQPTV
-1283 WADKNSDNSSDLYWQ
+1283 WADKDSTASSDLYWQ

-1305 RKQVYVNENQNHSGR
+1305 QKQVYVNENRNHSGR
-1320 QDFAMRR
+1320 QDFATLR

-1332 TVDNLDPMISRNEM
+1332 TVDNLDPMISQNEM
-1346 QISAKCFVKTIE
+1346 QISAKCFVEEIE
-1358 DNDKVWQKGVVVYVD
+1358 DNNGVWQEGVVVYVN
-1373 NTKRKAKLNGNILM
+1373 NTKHKAKLNGDVLM

-1392 EVK
+1392 EVE

>member
-61 DKSIRSYNNTGVNGT
+61 DKSIRSYNNTGINGT

-102 AGQDNSLYESY
+102 SGQDNSLYKSY
-113 KIPKKDGEDVLP
+113 DYKEDGENALP

-131 NNSLYYRWYTR
+131 NKSLYYRWYTR
-142 VTYDDVSREVYDE
+142 VTYDDVPREVYDK
-155 ATVNGGLYYL
+155 ATANGGLYYL

-170 ADENAEP
+170 VDENAEP
-177 YNKTYEQAVA
+177 YKKTYEQAVA

-205 DVAWHRFYYIN
+205 SVAWHRFYYIDSTN
-216 SDGELK
+216 GLT
-222 LVDNETAYNNASQI
+222 LVDNESDYKSASRV

-248 SATSWNIAKSGQNN
+248 SSTSWNIAKSGQNN
-262 FYSLEQYHCEQNKG
+262 FYSLEQYHYEQNKG
-276 VFAPETY
+276 DFAPEKY
-283 YTLDKYGAPK
+283 YTLDEKGVPT
-293 LLTEETFNSAK
+293 LLEDAKTFKAAK
-304 VVYVKITD
+304 AVYTQITD

-323 LYYRPLIQGD
+323 LYYRPLLTQTD
-333 YNDLKDDDIVYV
+333 YNDFKGDVVYI
-345 PRYIFVGDIEPS
+345 PRYIFIGDIEPS

-364 RVYDK
+364 NVYNK
-369 NYDFVNAIESGA
+369 EYNFVNAIESGA

-393 NYYVLPKFGKFKLI
+393 NYYVSPDFGKFKLI
-407 TEIPFGYKE
+407 TDIPFGYEE
-416 MISDVNSS
+416 MMSGTDPKFLFVRKSGDG
-424 NRYLYTLIGNGGVE
+424 LYFKKVE
-438 FDKDGKPISGFYKNI
+438 ENKN
-453 EGEIITGFYNGAPN
+453 EPITGFYNGSPN

-472 QISLAQGEYDIT
+472 QISLAQGEYDVT
-484 PDKLGSKWYDMT
+484 PDNLGSKWYDMT

-525 LHKVDSKISEMVGN
+525 LHKVGSGTSEMVGN

-562 DVITKGINEK
+562 DVITKGINER

-666 IKDEKDKSGQ
+666 IKDEKEADGQ

-683 YKMVSVDY
+683 YKMVSINY
-691 DESANHTTIQWQRT
+691 DKTANKTTIQWQRT

-714 LGRVFYI
+714 LGRVFFI

-733 TLEAGDEI
+733 TLEAGAEI

-753 IEIYPEPDN
+753 IEIYLEPDN
-762 NNVGYYDGLHQDVE
+762 NNVGYYDELHQDVE

-800 NAGMRFTYKNNAGCF
+800 NAGMRFTYKNNAGYF
-815 NIEDLDNKIWCITPP
+815 NIEKMDNKIWCITPP
-830 KDEFSETAALK
+830 EKKFDGTTALK
-841 PGDDYTITSYFKV
+841 PGDDYTVTSYFKV

-931 DFERE
+931 GFENE

-974 KIGLQSA
+974 NIKLQSA

-1008 ILYGEGNGTDDK
+1008 LLYGEGKDGEDQ
-1020 TQFMKIT
+1020 TQFMRIT
-1027 DNIEDRNYGVKY
+1027 DKIEDRNYGVKY
-1039 DFILLSSMIQEDL
+1039 NSTLLSSMIQEDL

-1141 IPVEFYNED
+1141 IPVEFYNEN
-1150 GETPY
+1150 GEDPY

-1167 KKKPVLLAYNV
+1167 KKKAVLLAYNA
-1178 DGTVK
+1178 DGTAK
-1183 DGYDYLVISGP
+1183 DDYDYLVISGP
-1194 DSSDRNLR
+1194 DSKDRNLR

-1215 EQLNEEKYIDE
+1215 STLNEEKYDG
-1226 SDKEKSV
+1226 KSV
-1233 LNPLTKSKSWTAD
+1233 LNPLTTSSTAGE
-1246 DVLMQAVWVDN
+1246 MQAVWIDN
-1257 QVTPHKQIDND
+1257 QVTPHKQIDSD

-1273 GVLHLDKPTV
+1273 GVLHLDEPTV
-1283 WADKNSDNSSDLYWQ
+1283 WADKNSDNGSDLHWQ
-1298 DFKTNSF
+1298 DLKDYSF
-1305 RKQVYVNENQNHSGR
+1305 QKQVYVNENQNHSGR
-1320 QDFAMRR
+1320 QDFATRC

-1346 QISAKCFVKTIE
+1346 QISAKCFVKEIE
-1358 DNDKVWQKGVVVYVD
+1358 DVWQKDAVVYINGTRHKATLVD
-1373 NTKRKAKLNGNILM
+1373 NVLK
-1387 IYPYD
+1387 IYPY
-1392 EVK
+1392 

>member
-102 AGQDNSLYESY
+102 ANDANSLYESY
-113 KIPKKDGEDVLP
+113 KIPKDKDGKDVLP

-142 VTYDDVSREVYDE
+142 VTYDDVPREVYDE
-155 ATVNGGLYYL
+155 ATANGGLYYL
-165 YATYA
+165 YATYEV
-170 ADENAEP
+170 DEDAEP
-177 YNKTYEQAVA
+177 YKKTYEQAVA

-205 DVAWHRFYYIN
+205 EVAWRRFYYI
-216 SDGELK
+216 DGTDGLT
-222 LVDNETAYNNASQI
+222 LVNDESAYKSASRV
-236 YAREQLFDSKKK
+236 YAREQLFDSKEK
-248 SATSWNIAKSGQNN
+248 SSTSWNIAKSGQNN
-262 FYSLEQYHCEQNKG
+262 FYSFEQYHYEQNKG
-276 VFAPETY
+276 TFAPGKY
-283 YTLDKYGAPK
+283 YTLNEKGVPK
-293 LLTEETFNSAK
+293 LLTEETFNDTK
-304 VVYVKITD
+304 VVYIKITD

-323 LYYRPLIQGD
+323 LYYRPLLTQED
-333 YNDLKDDDIVYV
+333 YNNFKGDVVYV
-345 PRYIFVGDIEPS
+345 PRYIFIGDIEPS

-364 RVYDK
+364 NVYNK
-369 NYDFVNAIESGA
+369 KYNFVNAIESGA

-393 NYYVLPKFGKFKLI
+393 NYYVSPDFGKFKLI

-416 MISDVNSS
+416 MMSGTDPKFLFVRKSGDG
-424 NRYLYTLIGNGGVE
+424 LY
-438 FDKDGKPISGFYKNI
+438 FKKDETEP
-453 EGEIITGFYNGAPN
+453 ITGFYNGSPN

-472 QISLAQGEYDIT
+472 QVSLAQGEYDTT

-525 LHKVDSKISEMVGN
+525 LNTAPSISESNNTRVGN

-562 DVITKGINEK
+562 DVITKGIENEI
-572 VPNYFSIY
+572 PSYFSIY

-587 VVAAARKVDYVTD
+587 VVAAARKVDYVTKGTESID
-600 GHSVDVDI
+600 KVVINGHSVI
-608 KGIKIVDGSGFSSG
+608 SGSGFSSG
-622 SATDTYRKQVYNG
+622 NATDTYRVQVYNG
-635 KIVASDISPSLYAAL
+635 KITIDKINPWLYAEP
-650 SNGEPGAWA
+650 SSGETGAWA
-659 LSATTLL
+659 LGATTLL
-666 IKDEKDKSGQ
+666 IKNEKEADGQ

-683 YKMVSVDY
+683 YKMVSINY
-691 DESANHTTIQWQRT
+691 DETKNTTTIQWQRT

-714 LGRVFYI
+714 LGRVFFI
-721 SHGKMAGTNYEN
+721 SHGKKAGTNYEN

-741 NSTPIQ
+741 NSSSIEFKIEEPI
-747 FKVEQP
+747 K
-753 IEIYPEPDN
+753 IYPKPDN
-762 NNVGYYDGLHQDVE
+762 NYKDYYGKDVDEYGLE
-776 FRKHFSP
+776 HFSP

-800 NAGMRFTYKNNAGCF
+800 NAGMRFTYKNNAGYGYF
-815 NIEDLDNKIWCITPP
+815 NIETLDNKIWCITPP
-830 KDEFSETAALK
+830 KDEFSETTALK
-841 PGDDYTITSYFKV
+841 PGDDYTVTSYFKV

-931 DFERE
+931 GFENE

-974 KIGLQSA
+974 NIKLQSA

-1008 ILYGEGNGTDDK
+1008 LLYGEGKDGEDQ
-1020 TQFMKIT
+1020 TQFMRIPDK
-1027 DNIEDRNYGVKY
+1027 IEDRNYGVKY
-1039 DFILLSSMIQEDL
+1039 NSILLSSMIQEDL

-1141 IPVEFYNED
+1141 IPVEFYNEK

-1155 ITDVENG
+1155 IASDK
-1162 LYMWR
+1162 YIWR
-1167 KKKPVLLAYNV
+1167 KKKPVLLAYNA
-1178 DGTVK
+1178 DGTAK
-1183 DGYDYLVISGP
+1183 DDYDYLVISGP
-1194 DSSDRNLR
+1194 DSQDHNLR

-1215 EQLNEEKYIDE
+1215 STLNEEKYIDE
-1226 SDKEKSV
+1226 SGKEKSV
-1233 LNPLTKSKSWTAD
+1233 LNPLTTSSTAGE
-1246 DVLMQAVWVDN
+1246 MQAVWIDN
-1257 QVTPHKQIDND
+1257 QVTPHKQIDSD

-1273 GVLHLDKPTV
+1273 GVLHLDEPTV
-1283 WADKNSDNSSDLYWQ
+1283 WADKNSDNGSDLHWQ
-1298 DFKTNSF
+1298 DLKDYSF
-1305 RKQVYVNENQNHSGR
+1305 QKQVYVNENQNHSGR
-1320 QDFAMRR
+1320 QDFATRC

-1346 QISAKCFVKTIE
+1346 QISAKCFVKEIE
-1358 DNDKVWQKGVVVYVD
+1358 DVWQKDAVVYINGTRHKATLVD
-1373 NTKRKAKLNGNILM
+1373 NVLK
-1387 IYPYD
+1387 IYPY
-1392 EVK
+1392 